1 MLVFLVGLFALS
13 GLFAAD
19 AKIVA
24 TEGGVSSSW
33 SSASWVD
40 SNGNS
45 VQAPI
50 NTGDDAI
57 LNAMDGAI
65 TLTLENDL
73 TITDLFVYGE
83 KGVTIDLNNHT
94 LNVATIFIGSG
105 PGHALITT
113 DEANCLGNL
122 TFTNGSVV
130 SNVMNTTSYGDP
142 AKTPNLTKNVL
153 TIGDGVTSFA
163 VNNCWY
169 VGDYTEAQI
178 TNPGNAQLNITRN
191 IDGAPN
197 FVKVLSDQLTTLR
210 IPENVFY
217 WTGANGTDWTKKQNW
232 TGGNGSYPMSTGDV
246 AVFDNTNDIT
256 ITNIQTDTNATIHLR
271 RSENINNNGTVVF
284 VSNLETTSI
293 FAESGNYRFN
303 AQNFN
308 NINVLSKATVTF
320 CTDWS
325 TVKGKIYNE
334 GSVILEKVITVVGD
348 IVNNGIIDI
357 AATTMRVRKN
367 YSGNGTIKSAG
378 GTFNADVENND
389 TSTYEPVRIKKLELQ
404 DGTNYSIYLQT
415 NGSREIHLLENDT
428 GIGTIQIDNVTLPKG
443 NYEEIKLTN
452 QPQAKLTLSGDIVVN
467 TISGSYTSVYVGE
480 NTLKFNEIGKVD
492 IYVTNGSELIFAGEN
507 GVADFNSLN
516 FYESS
521 SESTAPVTLNGEK
534 KWELSINNNNFPTE
548 IKQLIL
554 SGNIEIKAPW
564 QTPLEIDDLW
574 IKQGAEVSITD
585 NIKLT
590 VDNILTN
597 DGTLLLNTG
606 SLTTTVS
613 NFTNNGKVTQ
623 NGTLT
628 INGDFDSGDDSSSTY
643 ASVTLAPT
651 SDEVPVTVSGYGQI
665 TTLNSGNNLGGK
677 TINFDDNIT
686 ITGTNSNLKGS
697 GNENKLNIDG
707 TGAITV
713 KNANAISAEYLNFL
727 SSSSPIVKENYIKV
741 NNSSAPNGIFPA
753 GWIDDKTYIWTG
765 AVSDYLP
772 EAGNWKEGRVPP
784 DGDNNVSII
793 VTKPTESSNPFVMQ
807 TSNNKQYMI
816 NFIIEENAEAQIPA
830 GAFVE
835 VTGGC
840 TNSGTLTNSGEL
852 TFREILSSSGTITNN
867 NLITIEND
875 FVSTGTI
882 TNKGKLFIK
891 GNAEISGTY
900 LGTNDSLY
908 IINQDEERKTV
919 TINSPITIGTLFI
932 AGNVDLELNAD
943 VTVTKFETNA
953 GDTNFI
959 ARVFEVN
966 IGGTGSLSTTSMDFT
981 RASST
986 DDVIGTYNLNVPVT
1000 CSGEI
1005 KTHSGSVLNIKSNTQ
1020 TNTLVHS
1027 ANNANYQT
1035 FINVKSNA
1043 SLTVNETIDL
1053 AANANSGASLS
1064 VESGATVKAKSIID
1078 TSTFANGE
1086 GQIPLTN
1093 YGTIEVSE
1101 SIDLTT
1107 ISNSGIITATTAF
1120 TATNYLRP
1128 TDSTSDVVNIKE
1140 GTTLSIENGT
1150 ISTLN
1155 VEKTDDETDFA
1166 TISSTGTLT
1175 ISSATYNN
1183 ADIQTSGTGT
1193 IKLAN
1198 TGDSD
1203 TIGNLTIETGEL
1215 TIEDLNVGNLTN
1227 KAKFSSST
1235 VNITGDLTDSG
1246 TSFAGT
1252 INFVGNGE
1260 QTFTPNAST
1269 SITYDDINIG
1279 DGTSTSTTIFA
1290 GKVNAGNISINEKAK
1305 LQTNDFI
1312 EIDAT
1317 SFEVNEGAELILKN
1331 ATVTTSEDSTYR
1343 GLSGTGFTISA
1354 AESKKITIDQDTV
1367 ETEGNQNYFASVKLT
1382 KETTFKSGGTIIFGN
1397 TTTDAFVK
1405 NGDVAPKL
1413 ILQAPTVIYG
1423 NSTIDSIT
1431 TSDSL
1436 SFESDNT
1443 INNLSV
1449 TNAGGKTLTI
1459 NGSISVGTLS
1469 LSGTKTADSEENK
1482 YLKIDGNGSGSFNLT
1497 TPPAQYVGNYLKF
1510 AQPNTPTVSV
1520 NGDNNQKAKIRNSK
1534 DSADGITS
1542 FPSGWEY
1549 DNTFTWTG
1557 ATSNDWNVATNWDQG
1572 EVPNETSDVIIPADK
1587 KVIISGDFTHS
1598 GTITNNGELTFGENA
1613 GPGQTV
1619 TDVYT
1624 FTNNGTITNSGKL
1637 KVNGNLTN
1645 SSSATIANSG
1655 KLEVGLEAGPGGG
1668 AVPPCTFAN
1677 SGTLQNAQNSSN
1689 ETGVIKIKGT
1699 FDNTNGNVTNFGKIT
1714 LNSDFDLTKGFY
1726 TEVGSLSFEGKKD
1739 PNTGDVST
1747 IEFTPIADPTL
1758 IQIEA
1763 KNVQLKIKG
1772 KADINKFVN
1781 DNAIVE
1787 IPTGSNVSIQ
1797 NYSPFIP
1804 TDGPDAGQPREKN
1817 DLIIYEGA
1825 TVDIKNDVTI
1835 TNLTVQTSTDDSD
1848 FAYIITKNLSVTNAT
1863 YNTAD
1868 IKTKG
1873 NITLP
1878 ETTETTNEIRNLEI
1892 ESGNLTIPNLIANKV
1907 SNGGKLSA
1915 SGSVTITTD
1924 LSKNTGTV
1932 ETATLSVGQDISN
1945 NAVITTTTTNVGRN
1959 LTDNGTSFEGTI
1971 NFVGTSAQTFTP
1983 NTNTIYDDI
1992 NIGDGT
1998 SASITTLTKNLKA
2011 GVVTIKNNSTL
2022 QTNGSGITNIE
2033 ITRFDIEDGSH
2044 LILNGAMVTTSDAT
2058 TYRGLSGTEF
2068 TISAGT
2074 NSITIDQET
2083 VQTTAGQVYESPVT
2097 LARNTTFEITGDG
2110 NALVFEKPIT
2120 TNGNYL
2126 TAKTNEGDITFGSE
2140 NSEAFFD
2147 KATVVLQGP
2156 ATIYGENEFASIT
2169 SNDSLTLINNN
2180 TVETLSVTNAGG
2192 KTLTIDGQ
2200 ITVTT
2205 MELSGTNTDNLLQ
2218 IDGSGK
2224 FSFTAEPSGN
2234 VGTYLK
2240 FINKESPMVVI
2251 PDKPNGMNILTDSLD
2266 HAGGTTEF
2274 PSGWKEIIGENTRT
2288 WEGDVSSDW
2297 DEPENWEEG
2306 SIPNEESKVVIH
2318 VVGEGNNYPV
2328 TNETDVIS
2336 VKSLNVD
2343 SGATITLNNTLTA
2356 TDGITNFGTINL
2368 PKDYTLSCAITNNG
2382 KINAENS
2389 VVIPDGVQLTNT
2401 KNIDVKGNLS
2411 IETGATL
2418 ENNKNSNNRI
2428 LVYGDLTIAGSYSG
2442 EGTIYFANHTKPHT
2456 ITNSTD
2462 GTAITSLGIV
2472 GTQINFVCD
2481 SPLTI
2486 GTLTKEEGTIY
2497 LQSGSLS
2504 VGTYSQDSNIPAD
2517 QNNLKLNEGATISFT
2532 NPVAFNSVEIINNE
2546 SSIAEINA
2554 TDFTT
2559 ETLNVYGDFTN
2570 ANSNAINAT
2579 TMTVDMNQADAD
2591 SDVVIGGKFSVGT
2604 FNCKEQGGKSLEV
2617 NGVINM
2623 NEMFISGTKNAE
2635 TDETNYLTL
2644 QGTGSF
2650 AYNDENKTQFVG
2662 SYLKFTSDTPIVSE
2676 GHAEI
2681 TSSEHNGTAFPT
2693 GWILPS
2699 ETTWTGGLF
2708 YGQRWSNE
2716 GNWTKGVPTISTKVK
2731 IPTLTGLIKNY
2742 PSFGDQAG
2750 TLIEMLSLEIAE
2762 GAKITAANN
2771 SSVETFKV
2779 YENFTNDGNIS
2790 NTADGSSPFA
2800 IWVGGNLTNN
2810 STGTINTNS
2819 AIEVHGALSNSGSIS
2834 GSNYSISAYGNVSLL
2849 GGSITGY
2856 SAFYLIN
2863 TNSRFNNTFN
2873 VDSSYTLPSLT
2884 IQEGGFYFD
2893 ITDTLKIENTL
2904 KNDGMLNVQKGTLIV
2919 PTYEG
2924 SGDIYLYKGSNLTI
2938 TNYAGTG
2945 TIYLEEGATLIIK
2958 NGATIPNLDIKI
2970 TSDETDFATI
2980 STNGNI
2986 IISSATYNSGDIKTV
3001 GNFILPSTESTTNEI
3016 GNLLIESGKLTIETL
3031 HAENITTK
3039 ENSTLKVEN
3048 GTITVSE
3055 NLQNNG
3061 STKAKT
3067 LTVKNVENNKDMNVE
3082 TANVSGDFIDN
3093 DSFVV
3098 STINFI
3104 GENNQEFLPSKEEI
3118 VYFEINVTKTSGT
3131 FTATTNPLKVGTLNL
3146 ESPENNFGEVVANSV
3161 ILTNAGNTTFA
3172 GNVICNHTL
3181 TITNATQTTFNE
3193 SVQIQSLTT
3202 TENSGKITF
3211 AKGGT
3216 NSTATEIHS
3225 SGDVTF
3231 GTEGEDSTFIFGAE
3245 DALENFTHN
3254 AGTTFIYGTIKAA
3267 NITLADSE
3275 IKGTITTG
3283 KFVAEDCIFNGE
3295 LNANNVTVKNLNSS
3309 TGSVNINLSGDFTN
3323 NGGTVKINK
3332 LTLLDSSI
3340 LTGNLTIGEFIATQS
3355 LMTNPDDSKTL
3366 TITNKLIVDSMKISG
3381 QKDEIKITI
3390 ANSGEIQYS
3399 TFGSFNVGQYIKFDG
3414 ENPKIT
3420 NGIGLVAKVEYVNA
3434 LPNGWEEINT
3444 EYIWKGN
3451 DSDEWE
3457 TDNNWEF
3464 GEAPLED
3471 EEAVVIIPSE
3481 NITNF
3486 PVLSETTKIK
3496 YIEIKEGAT
3505 LSVNN
3510 NGSLEITEVYKNLGT
3525 LINAGTVQIDFEVN
3539 FANSTIQN
3547 NGTLNLV
3554 GKVDFSQTTYTND
3567 DNNSDKI
3574 YITNDEINS
3583 AIFTTSE
3590 NQKAG
3595 EIYLKGNI
3603 TSVELNGNVS
3613 FKHLE
3618 IENQSTVNTVTISS
3632 SNGGN
3637 LQAGSL
3643 TNKETLICNTNVTIV
3658 GKLINDYVIQIPQGI
3673 SLSANT
3679 YSVSSPFATSDRKVI
3694 LSEGASLTIG
3704 NQESATSTIAKIEFV
3719 KTPETDF
3726 ATISTNG
3733 NLTISSTVYKI
3744 NDESVD
3750 IKTSGNGTIKLP
3762 STESTTNEIGNLL
3775 IESGKLTIETLHA
3788 ANITNNG
3795 TLNATTSVQANNI
3808 ENAGKI
3814 TTPTVKANAELSN
3827 AENATITATNG
3838 SVTVGANL
3846 TNDGILNATTSVEAT
3861 NITNAGE
3868 ITTPT
3873 VKVNADL
3880 TNAENATIT
3889 ATNGSITVGTNL
3901 TNDGEITSDTVL
3913 ATGDLSNDGT
3923 LNATT
3928 SVEATNI
3935 TNSGSMNV
3943 ATTNVGGNLIDNGTW
3958 SESGII
3964 NFVGTNDQSFD
3975 SNPATKYAKI
3985 NVENS
3990 GGILTIND
3998 VLNVTNLQ
4006 IYSNV
4011 IFEDT
4016 ATIENLS
4023 IDMSSSEDENF
4034 VKFAG
4039 EKTYTIT
4046 TLIGAKGNQNC
4057 KLKLASTNDK
4067 LWNVYF
4073 ENKPEIES
4081 FEYVEVSKS
4090 QSVDENGSVKEL
4102 NYIEAEENLLSDEE
4116 CTTIGWFNFNSYY
4129 WTGNQSTEWAEVKNW
4144 ARRPDGNGMFAV
4156 APSKNSSTLKVYI
4169 LQTAVNSLI
4178 ENDGLITINLLD
4190 NPEGKT
4196 VELNKGA
4203 EIQTIKNAGQIA
4215 TQESVNVTTF
4225 ENTGTIFVNA
4235 GILTIENYVPTSD
4248 KINIKE
4254 AATLKITKA
4263 EETTISDLTF
4273 EKTDSSTED
4282 FASLLGNI
4290 SVTSATYSEADI
4302 QTEGTIKLPSTES
4315 TTNEIG
4321 NLLIGS
4327 GNLTI
4332 EILHGANLT
4341 NEGTLST
4348 KTVTVT
4354 QNITNAGEIT
4364 SDTVLATGD
4373 LTNNG
4378 TLNAT
4383 TSVEANNIVNA
4394 GEITTPT
4401 VKANGELTNAE
4412 NATITATNG
4421 SITVGTNLTNDG
4433 VLSTKTVTVTE
4444 NITNNGN
4451 LNATTS
4457 VEANNIV
4464 NAGEI
4469 TTLTLIANGEL
4480 TNAENAT
4487 IIATNG
4493 SVTVGTNLTN
4503 DGTLSTKTVTVTQ
4516 NITNAGELT
4525 SDTVLAT
4532 GDLTNNGN
4540 LNAATSVEA
4549 NNIVNSG
4556 EITSDTVLAN
4566 NDLENN
4572 GTLNATTSVE
4582 ANNIINTG
4590 EITTPTVKANAEL
4603 SNAENATITAT
4614 NGSVTVGT
4622 NLTNDGTLSTKTI
4635 IVTQNI
4641 TNSGSMNVA
4650 TTNVGGNLIDNGTW
4664 AESGIINFVGTNDQ
4678 SFDSNPITTYALIN
4692 VEKSSGILTLAN
4704 DLNAKD
4710 FVLKGG
4716 DLFINKTLTTQR
4728 DVILLGKK
4736 YSIKDSVTNVDLF
4749 DYKGEVEF
4757 EILDTTLLG
4766 TKVQLADDASI
4777 FVGKNFYANGID
4789 ISGGKI
4795 FIQKPI
4801 NFAPFAQSF
4810 NGEILNNK
4818 AICSCADC
4826 ETEPNQTHAK
4836 IMAVGCVDKGENSGW
4851 DFDDATILKAQ
4862 TVRDDVIKVFV
4873 NQPLA
4878 KISDEN
4884 LSEFKFLIDDEL
4896 NGSFQGIYSN
4906 VDCTQVFEDEIGTF
4920 DQTENSYYFFLKATS
4935 KWNTD
4940 ASGSFVGNVL
4950 STASDNLHYN
4960 SIPVI
4965 DIPRYTQEKGVIVKN
4980 KWGKPF
4986 ANLSSRFFNGSSFVN
5001 VSDNCGPV
5009 LIEVKTGQEVHNLYD
5024 EAIGQSSQPS
5034 YDAHNFIEFEY
5045 SEPII
5050 FKGNAYSSLDENI
5063 FVTSEFGQTDNSG
5076 GTLKINGLALFQ
5088 KGKLITQSKDSTI
5101 ADNQVNAFYRKDEYS
5116 FRFSVAGLTNG
5127 TIEYNSNEYKNWI
5140 GYIEEAEIPSGT
5152 VTLEFDSEGKNP
5164 FIQDLQLNHQEEW
5177 TSAPKLVVDSSFA
5190 GDFGTWDLSSPNFAF
5205 HVSEDKKID
5214 WYEFVGNGDG
5224 FIKNIEFHLFDNDL
5238 ENNPSVYD
5246 GAVWQTREG
5255 WLNQAGVLKIPESY
5269 AADIFGGSRPF
5280 ISDEQN
5286 RTAGGIRLSSVYN
5299 TFENFEYSYGQIEPK
5314 SFVSF
5319 DTNVSAA
5326 LFQSSSHD
5334 QTRISNGADGL
5345 YFALGITEI
5354 GLPLKTTFSVS
5365 YKSTD
5370 TLVVTDLAG
5379 NKLKDAAKISS
5390 YDVTPPAFTISV
5402 TPHNSDEI
5410 YMLFSEQIN
5419 FADFEVKLSDNSSKT
5434 YNLVE
5439 SISNVFEF
5447 GHIVDGHWQTI
5458 QDLKVESIKERKVFD
5473 AHTEIVLKLNKKLNF
5488 EQIQQI
5494 YIRVA
5499 KGLDNTVD
5507 VVTGSHNANVTLI
5520 QDDKGNYMMQ
5530 YMAHPISDFAVDVLN
5545 LNYAYNSDIVNPSAS
5560 ENLDTTKEQK
5570 SRVVHDWSRTQ
5581 ANFGTLLLNHDITF
5595 NGTILAESIA
5605 DTQMIFSSS
5614 PEKESVA
5621 SFYNEWTKKDSRI
5634 WLAEIPGFE
5643 SLKFDSWSKE
5653 NNSSVQFVPSEK
5665 QDDSITFD
5673 ILKEQIPDVTSL
5685 SFLFALKDANSEYLT
5700 VNHYPAYNYSTKM
5713 YDLGQ
5718 KFPLFALR
5726 LDNKEDI
5733 KSFDLWS
5740 LKLDSI
5746 SLQRGGVT
5754 ILNNV
5759 INPLLGDKA
5768 ILKLDLAQ
5776 KARVNILV
5784 MTLDGNIVKYLN
5796 RGSLDSGEYQ
5806 FTWDGTN
5813 NSSKPVARGM
5823 YFIRVFGNGIDETRK
5838 VLVVK

>member
-1 MLVFLVGLFALS
+1 MKLNNRLFWKKSRFLTKYFSCFGAKKLVLVLLLGIYAL
-13 GLFAAD
+13 GGIFAAEYVWTGGQNGTGSAWND
-19 AKIVA
+19 TGNWSGGGYPSADGDIAVFNN
-24 TEGGVSSSW
+24 TE
-33 SSASWVD
+33 
-40 SNGNS
+40 
-45 VQAPI
+45 
-50 NTGDDAI
+50 T
-57 LNAMDGAI
+57 
-65 TLTLENDL
+65 
-73 TITDLFVYGE
+73 
-83 KGVTIDLNNHT
+83 
-94 LNVATIFIGSG
+94 
-105 PGHALITT
+105 
-113 DEANCLGNL
+113 
-122 TFTNGSVV
+122 
-130 SNVMNTTSYGDP
+130 
-142 AKTPNLTKNVL
+142 
-153 TIGDGVTSFA
+153 
-163 VNNCWY
+163 
-169 VGDYTEAQI
+169 
-178 TNPGNAQLNITRN
+178 LNITNFPN
-191 IDGAPN
+191 ITDEIKIYIKGGEGEVTFGN
-197 FVKVLSDQLTTLR
+197 INVTTNVSLFIQSGVVRLKSGSFLSLNVSEQASVYLGGNWETLR
-210 IPENVFY
+210 
-217 WTGANGTDWTKKQNW
+217 GKLQ
-232 TGGNGSYPMSTGDV
+232 
-246 AVFDNTNDIT
+246 
-256 ITNIQTDTNATIHLR
+256 
-271 RSENINNNGTVVF
+271 NNGTVNI
-284 VSNLETTSI
+284 SE
-293 FAESGNYRFN
+293 
-303 AQNFN
+303 QNVT
-308 NINVLSKATVTF
+308 VL
-320 CTDWS
+320 
-325 TVKGKIYNE
+325 
-334 GSVILEKVITVVGD
+334 GD
-348 IVNNGIIDI
+348 IENNGVIDLG
-357 AATTMRVRKN
+357 ANTLSFRKN
-367 YSGNGTIKSAG
+367 YSGEGTIKSSG
-378 GTFNADVENND
+378 GVFHADVENNVQVNYD
-389 TSTYEPVRIKKLELQ
+389 PIKISKLILGE
-404 DGTNYSIYLQT
+404 GSNYSIYLQT
-415 NGSREIHLLENDT
+415 KENREIHVLEKGSPSNNEK
-428 GIGTIQIDNVTLPKG
+428 IQIDNVTLPG
-443 NYEEIKLTN
+443 GIYNEIALTN
-452 QPQAKLTLSGDIVVN
+452 QNTAKLFFSGDA
-467 TISGSYTSVYVGE
+467 TISGSINGNGKNVYVGE
-480 NTLKFNEIGKVD
+480 NTLKFNSFNNLNV
-492 IYVTNGSELIFAGEN
+492 YVTNGSTLEYIGSNEDIVFSTLNYYEN
-507 GVADFNSLN
+507 GETVSPISIKSLN
-516 FYESS
+516 NKKIIVNNFNGNFSDLILQGSIQLGSNHITLNVNNFVVE
-521 SESTAPVTLNGEK
+521 ENSTVTIPDTVTLKVKENLKNNGTLLFDTRQSYITQEINNFINNGIVTQTGGT
-534 KWELSINNNNFPTE
+534 LSINGNFN
-548 IKQLIL
+548 
-554 SGNIEIKAPW
+554 SGN
-564 QTPLEIDDLW
+564 
-574 IKQGAEVSITD
+574 
-585 NIKLT
+585 
-590 VDNILTN
+590 
-597 DGTLLLNTG
+597 
-606 SLTTTVS
+606 
-613 NFTNNGKVTQ
+613 
-623 NGTLT
+623 
-628 INGDFDSGDDSSSTY
+628 SSSTY

-651 SDEVPVTVSGYGQI
+651 GDEVTVSGSGQI

-677 TINFDDNIT
+677 TINFYDNIT
-686 ITGTNSNLKGS
+686 ITGQNSNFKGS

-713 KNANAISAEYLNFL
+713 KNENAISTQYLNFL

-741 NNSSAPNGIFPA
+741 ANSTAPNGIFPA

-765 AVSDYLP
+765 AISDYLP
-772 EAGNWKEGRVPP
+772 EAGNWEEGRVPP
-784 DGDNNVSII
+784 DGDDNVSII
-793 VTKPTESSNPFVMQ
+793 VTKPTESSKPFVMQ
-807 TSNNKQYMI
+807 TSDKKQYMI

-840 TNSGTLTNSGEL
+840 TNSGTLTNNGEL
-852 TFREILSSSGTITNN
+852 TFKEILSSSGTITN
-867 NLITIEND
+867 
-875 FVSTGTI
+875 
-882 TNKGKLFIK
+882 KGSLFIK
-891 GNAEISGTY
+891 GNAEISGDY
-900 LGTNDSLY
+900 SGTNDSLY
-908 IINQDEERKTV
+908 IINQDEEHKTV
-919 TINSPITIGTLFI
+919 TIDKPISIETLFI
-932 AGNVDLELNAD
+932 AGNIDLVLNDNVSVASF
-943 VTVTKFETNA
+943 KTNA
-953 GDTNFI
+953 GTENF
-959 ARVFEVN
+959 VGHNFEVN
-966 IGGTGSLSTTSMDFT
+966 LKGTGSLTVGSMDFT

-986 DDVIGTYNLNVPVT
+986 DGVIGTYNINVPIT
-1000 CSGEI
+1000 CSEKMVI
-1005 KTHSGSVLNIKSNTQ
+1005 HSGSQVFVNKESSIEEIEYQ
-1020 TNTLVHS
+1020 GTNSPKPYLEI
-1027 ANNANYQT
+1027 NANVSSST
-1035 FINVKSNA
+1035 ITTTGMGTVVTENGILNVETLNSLDGNAPFINKGSMNA
-1043 SLTVNETIDL
+1043 TSMQITTLT
-1053 AANANSGASLS
+1053 NSG
-1064 VESGATVKAKSIID
+1064 
-1078 TSTFANGE
+1078 
-1086 GQIPLTN
+1086 
-1093 YGTIEVSE
+1093 
-1101 SIDLTT
+1101 T
-1107 ISNSGIITATTAF
+1107 ISVSDAF
-1120 TATNYLRP
+1120 TATEYLRP
-1128 TDSTSDVVNIKE
+1128 TDSTSDIVNIKE
-1140 GTTLSIENGT
+1140 GTSLTITNDAT

-1155 VEKTDDETDFA
+1155 VEKTNDNPDDFA

-1175 ISSATYNN
+1175 ISSATYND

-1203 TIGNLTIETGEL
+1203 SIGNLTIESGEL
-1215 TIEDLNVGNLTN
+1215 TIENLNVENLTN

-1235 VNITGDLTDSG
+1235 VNITGDLTDNG

-1260 QTFTPNAST
+1260 QTFTPNTST
-1269 SITYDDINIG
+1269 TYGDINIG
-1279 DGTSTSTTIFA
+1279 DGTSASTKIFA
-1290 GKVNAGNISINEKAK
+1290 GNVTAGNISINEKAK
-1305 LQTNDFI
+1305 LQTNDRI
-1312 EIDAT
+1312 EINAT
-1317 SFEVNEGAELILKN
+1317 SFEVNEGAELILNN

-1343 GLSGTGFTISA
+1343 GIRGSGFTISA
-1354 AESKKITIDQDTV
+1354 AESKIITIDQEIV
-1367 ETEGNQNYFASVKLT
+1367 ETSGNQNYFASVKLT
-1382 KETTFKSGGTIIFGN
+1382 SETTFKSGGTIIFGN
-1397 TTTDAFVK
+1397 ASIDAFVES
-1405 NGDVAPKL
+1405 PKI
-1413 ILQAPTVIYG
+1413 ILEAPTVIYG

-1431 TSDSL
+1431 TSESL
-1436 SFESDNT
+1436 SFESDNK

-1449 TNAGGKTLTI
+1449 ENAGGKTLTI
-1459 NGSISVGTLS
+1459 KGKITVDSMT
-1469 LSGTKTADSEENK
+1469 LSGTSSESL
-1482 YLKIDGNGSGSFNLT
+1482 LKIDGRGSFDLT
-1497 TPPAQYVGNYLKF
+1497 AAPSGIVGNYLKF
-1510 AQPNTPTVSV
+1510 V
-1520 NGDNNQKAKIRNSK
+1520 NEDSPIVTTNEAKIRNSK
-1534 DSADGITS
+1534 NSDDGITS
-1542 FPSGWEY
+1542 FPTGWEY
-1549 DNTFTWTG
+1549 DNTFTWIG
-1557 ATSNDWNVATNWDQG
+1557 ATSNDWNEATNWDQG
-1572 EVPNETSDVIIPADK
+1572 EVPNETSDVIIPADS
-1587 KVIISGDFTHS
+1587 KVTISGDFTHS
-1598 GTITNNGELTFGENA
+1598 GKITNNGELTFGENA
-1613 GPGQTV
+1613 GPGQPV
-1619 TDVYT
+1619 TNVYT
-1624 FTNNGTITNSGKL
+1624 FTNNGTITNYGKL

-1645 SSSATIANSG
+1645 NSGARIANSG
-1655 KLEVGLEAGPGGG
+1655 KLEVGLEAGPNGET
-1668 AVPPCTFAN
+1668 VPTCTFTN
-1677 SGTLQNAQNSSN
+1677 SGSLINAKNTSN
-1689 ETGVIKIKGT
+1689 DNGIIKIKGT
-1699 FDNTNGNVTNFGKIT
+1699 FDNTNGSVTNNGKIT
-1714 LNSDFDLTKGFY
+1714 LNSDFDLTKGTY
-1726 TEVGSLSFEGKKD
+1726 GEVGTLSFEGKKD

-1747 IEFTPIADPTL
+1747 IEFTPKADTTL
-1758 IQIEA
+1758 MQIEA
-1763 KNVQLKIKG
+1763 KNVQLKING
-1772 KADINKFVN
+1772 NSDIYKFVN
-1781 DNAIVE
+1781 DNAILE
-1787 IPTGSNVSIQ
+1787 IPTGSKVSIQ
-1797 NYSPFIP
+1797 NYSQFIP

-1835 TNLTVQTSTDDSD
+1835 TNLTVQTSTADSD
-1848 FAYIITKNLSVTNAT
+1848 FAYIVTKNLSVTNAT

-1878 ETTETTNEIRNLEI
+1878 STESTTNKIGNLEI

-1907 SNGGKLSA
+1907 SNGGRLSA
-1915 SGSVTITTD
+1915 SGSITITTD
-1924 LSKNTGTV
+1924 LSNTGTV

-1959 LTDNGTSFEGTI
+1959 LTDNGTSFAGTI
-1971 NFVGTSAQTFTP
+1971 NFVGTGDQTFTP
-1983 NTNTIYDDI
+1983 NPNTTYGDI
-1992 NIGDGT
+1992 NIQGDGT
-1998 SASITTLTKNLKA
+1998 SASTTTLTNNLKA
-2011 GVVTIKNNSTL
+2011 GIVTIKNNSTL
-2022 QTNGSGITNIE
+2022 QTNVSGIANIE
-2033 ITRFDIEDGSH
+2033 ITRFDIEEGSQ

-2058 TYRGLSGTEF
+2058 TYRGLSGTF
-2068 TISAGT
+2068 FFISSGT

-2097 LARNTTFEITGDG
+2097 LTKDTTFEITGNG

-2120 TNGNYL
+2120 TNGNSL
-2126 TAKTNEGDITFGSE
+2126 TAKTNEGNITFGSE
-2140 NSEAFFD
+2140 NSKAFSD

-2156 ATIYGENEFASIT
+2156 ATIYGGNEFASIA
-2169 SNDSLTLINNN
+2169 SNDSLTFKNNN

-2205 MELSGTNTDNLLQ
+2205 MELSGTDTDKLK

-2224 FSFTAEPSGN
+2224 FSFTAEPNVN

-2266 HAGGTTEF
+2266 HADGTTEF
-2274 PSGWKEIIGENTRT
+2274 PSGWQEIIGENTRT

-2297 DEPENWEEG
+2297 DKPENWEEG
-2306 SIPNEESKVVIH
+2306 SIPNEESKVVIP
-2318 VVGEGNNYPV
+2318 VVEEGNNYPV

-2336 VKSLNVD
+2336 VKSLNVE
-2343 SGATITLNNTLTA
+2343 SSAEITLNNTLTA
-2356 TDGITNFGTINL
+2356 TDGITNFGTIKL
-2368 PKDYTLSCAITNNG
+2368 PNDYTLSCAITNNG
-2382 KINAENS
+2382 NINAENS
-2389 VVIPDGVQLTNT
+2389 VVIPDGAQVTNN
-2401 KNIDVKGNLS
+2401 KNIVVKGNLS
-2411 IETGATL
+2411 IETGAIL
-2418 ENNKNSNNRI
+2418 ENINNSNNII

-2442 EGTIYFANHTKPHT
+2442 DGTIYFANHTKEHT
-2456 ITNSTD
+2456 ITNSAN

-2504 VGTYSQDSNIPAD
+2504 VETYSQKPDIQAEENI
-2517 QNNLKLNEGATISFT
+2517 LKLNEGATISFT
-2532 NPVAFNSVEIINNE
+2532 NRVAFNSVEIINNDE
-2546 SSIAEINA
+2546 SSVANINA

-2579 TMTVDMNQADAD
+2579 TMTVDMNQTDAD
-2591 SDVVIGGKFSVGT
+2591 SNVVIGGNFSVGT

-2623 NEMFISGTKNAE
+2623 NDMFISGTKNAE

-2650 AYNDENKTQFVG
+2650 AYNDANKTQFVG

-2699 ETTWTGGLF
+2699 EYTWTGEGTNLLLTRIERHKWTNKNNWNPKSVPGSESDVIIQNVGEYSPRF
-2708 YGQRWSNE
+2708 AGGAPEKVQMNSLTIQQGGRIDNDEADDSN
-2716 GNWTKGVPTISTKVK
+2716 VK
-2731 IPTLTGLIKNY
+2731 
-2742 PSFGDQAG
+2742 Q
-2750 TLIEMLSLEIAE
+2750 IEIR
-2762 GAKITAANN
+2762 GI
-2771 SSVETFKV
+2771 
-2779 YENFTNDGNIS
+2779 FTNFGIID
-2790 NTADGSSPFA
+2790 NTVDTTDPFA
-2800 IWVGGNLTNN
+2800 IWVGGDLTNN

-2819 AIEVHGALSNSGSIS
+2819 AIEVHGKFENNGAIS

-2849 GGSITGY
+2849 GGTITGY
-2856 SAFYLIN
+2856 SAFNLIN
-2863 TNSRFNNTFN
+2863 TNSRFSNTFN

-2884 IQEGGFYFD
+2884 IQQGGFDFN
-2893 ITDTLKIENTL
+2893 ITDTLTIENTL
-2904 KNDGMLNVQKGTLIV
+2904 ANNGMLNVRKGTLIV

-2924 SGDIYLYKGSNLTI
+2924 TGTICVYDGTNTTITDFNGTGDIYLFKGSNLTI

-2945 TIYLEEGATLIIK
+2945 SIYLEEGAILTIE
-2958 NGATIPNLDIKI
+2958 NGATIPNLVIQ
-2970 TSDETDFATI
+2970 TTTDETDFATI
-2980 STNGNI
+2980 STNGNMT
-2986 IISSATYNSGDIKTV
+2986 ISSATYNRGDIKTN
-3001 GNFILPSTESTTNEI
+3001 GNFILPSTELTTNEI
-3016 GNLLIESGKLTIETL
+3016 GNLVIESGELTIETL

-3048 GTITVSE
+3048 EITVSE

-3067 LTVKNVENNKDMNVE
+3067 LTVKNVENNKEMNVE
-3082 TANVSGDFIDN
+3082 TANVSGNFIDN
-3093 DSFVV
+3093 DFCVV

-3118 VYFEINVTKTSGT
+3118 VYYEINVTKTSGT
-3131 FTATTNPLKVGTLNL
+3131 FTATTNPLKVGILNL
-3146 ESPENNFGEVVANSV
+3146 ESPENNFAQVMAKSV
-3161 ILTNAGNTTFA
+3161 NLTNAGNKTFA
-3172 GNVICNHTL
+3172 GNVTCNQTL

-3193 SVQIQSLTT
+3193 SVQIPSLTT

-3216 NSTATEIHS
+3216 ISTATEILS
-3225 SGDVTF
+3225 SGDVIF
-3231 GTEGEDSTFIFGAE
+3231 GTLGEDSTFIFGAE
-3245 DALENFTHN
+3245 GALVDFTHT
-3254 AGTTFIYGTIKAA
+3254 AGETFIYGTIKAA
-3267 NITLADSE
+3267 NITLAYSE
-3275 IKGTITTG
+3275 INGNITTG
-3283 KFVAEDCIFNGE
+3283 DFVADDCIFNGE
-3295 LNANNVTVKNLNSS
+3295 LNANNVTVTNLNSS

-3355 LMTNPDDSKTL
+3355 LMTNPDEAKTL
-3366 TITNKLIVDSMKISG
+3366 TITDKLIVDSMKISG
-3381 QKDEIKITI
+3381 QKDENKITI

-3399 TFGSFNVGQYIKFDG
+3399 TYVRSNVGQYIKFIG

-3434 LPNGWEEINT
+3434 LPDGWEEINT

-3451 DSDEWE
+3451 ISDKWE

-3471 EEAVVIIPSE
+3471 EDAVVIIPSE

-3496 YIEIKEGAT
+3496 SLEIKEGAT
-3505 LSVNN
+3505 LFVNN
-3510 NGSLEITEVYKNLGT
+3510 NGSLQITETYTNLGT
-3525 LINAGTVQIDFEVN
+3525 LINAGTVQIDFEAN

-3547 NGTLNLV
+3547 SGTLNLV
-3554 GKVDFSQTTYTND
+3554 GNVDFSETTYTND

-3574 YITNDEINS
+3574 YITNDDEINS
-3583 AIFTTSE
+3583 AIFKTRE

-3618 IENQSTVNTVTISS
+3618 IENQSAVNTVTLSS
-3632 SNGGN
+3632 SNDGN

-3643 TNKETLICNTNVTIV
+3643 TNKENLICNTNVTIF
-3658 GKLINDYVIQIPQGI
+3658 GNLINDYVIQIPQGI

-3679 YSVSSPFATSDRKVI
+3679 YSVSSSFATSDRKVI
-3694 LSEGASLTIG
+3694 LSEGATLTIG
-3704 NQESATSTIAKIEFV
+3704 NEESATSTIAKIEFV
-3719 KTPETDF
+3719 KTESVDDF

-3733 NLTISSTVYKI
+3733 NLTISGTVYKI
-3744 NDESVD
+3744 NDEYVD

-3762 STESTTNEIGNLL
+3762 GTESTTNEIGNLL

-3795 TLNATTSVQANNI
+3795 TLNAATSVEANDIVNSG
-3808 ENAGKI
+3808 EI
-3814 TTPTVKANAELSN
+3814 TTPTVKANAE
-3827 AENATITATNG
+3827 
-3838 SVTVGANL
+3838 
-3846 TNDGILNATTSVEAT
+3846 
-3861 NITNAGE
+3861 
-3868 ITTPT
+3868 
-3873 VKVNADL
+3873 L

-3901 TNDGEITSDTVL
+3901 TNDGTLNATTSVEAKNIVNSGEITTPTVKATAELSNAENATIMATNGSVTVGSNLTNAGEITSDTVL
-3913 ATGDLSNDGT
+3913 ATGDLTNNGN

-3928 SVEATNI
+3928 SVEAKNIVNSGEITTPTVKATAELSNAENATITAINGSVTVGTNLTNDGTLSTKTITVTQNI
-3935 TNSGSMNV
+3935 TNAGEITSDTVLATGDLTNDGSMNV

-3958 SESGII
+3958 AESGII
-3964 NFVGTNDQSFD
+3964 NFAGTNEQIFD
-3975 SNPATKYAKI
+3975 SNPATKYALI
-3985 NVENS
+3985 NVEKSS
-3990 GGILTIND
+3990 GSLTIND

-4006 IYSNV
+4006 INSNV

-4046 TLIGAKGNQNC
+4046 TLVGAKGNSNS

-4073 ENKPEIES
+4073 ENIPENSEENS
-4081 FEYVEVSKS
+4081 VFEYVEVSKS

-4144 ARRPDGNGMFAV
+4144 ARSPNGNGMFAV
-4156 APSKNSSTLKVYI
+4156 APSKNSSTLEVYV
-4169 LQTAVNSLI
+4169 LQTALNSLI
-4178 ENDGLITINLLD
+4178 ENDELITINFLE

-4215 TQESVNVTTF
+4215 TRESVNVTTF
-4225 ENTGTIFVNA
+4225 ENTGTIFVNG

-4273 EKTDSSTED
+4273 EKTDSSIED
-4282 FASLLGNI
+4282 FATLEGNL
-4290 SVTSATYSEADI
+4290 SVENATYNSADI
-4302 QTEGTIKLPSTES
+4302 QTKGTIKLPSTES

-4321 NLLIGS
+4321 NLLIES
-4327 GNLTI
+4327 GELTI
-4332 EILHGANLT
+4332 EILHAANLT
-4341 NEGTLST
+4341 N
-4348 KTVTVT
+4348 
-4354 QNITNAGEIT
+4354 
-4364 SDTVLATGD
+4364 
-4373 LTNNG
+4373 NG
-4378 TLNAT
+4378 KLNAT
-4383 TSVEANNIVNA
+4383 TSVQAN
-4394 GEITTPT
+4394 
-4401 VKANGELTNAE
+4401 
-4412 NATITATNG
+4412 
-4421 SITVGTNLTNDG
+4421 
-4433 VLSTKTVTVTE
+4433 
-4444 NITNNGN
+4444 
-4451 LNATTS
+4451 
-4457 VEANNIV
+4457 
-4464 NAGEI
+4464 
-4469 TTLTLIANGEL
+4469 
-4480 TNAENAT
+4480 
-4487 IIATNG
+4487 
-4493 SVTVGTNLTN
+4493 
-4503 DGTLSTKTVTVTQ
+4503 
-4516 NITNAGELT
+4516 NITNA
-4525 SDTVLAT
+4525 
-4532 GDLTNNGN
+4532 
-4540 LNAATSVEA
+4540 
-4549 NNIVNSG
+4549 
-4556 EITSDTVLAN
+4556 
-4566 NDLENN
+4566 
-4572 GTLNATTSVE
+4572 
-4582 ANNIINTG
+4582 G

-4603 SNAENATITAT
+4603 TNAENATITAT

-4641 TNSGSMNVA
+4641 TNAGEITSDTVLATGDLSNDGNLNATTSVEATNIVNTGEITSDTVLANNDLENNGNLNATTSVEATNIVNSGEITTPTVKANAELTNAENATIIATNGSITVGANLTNDGTLSTKTITVTNNITNDGSMDVA
-4650 TTNVGGNLIDNGTW
+4650 TTNVGGNLTDNGTW

-4736 YSIKDSVTNVDLF
+4736 YSVKDSVTNVDLF

-4757 EILDTTLLG
+4757 EILDATLLG
-4766 TKVQLADDASI
+4766 TKVLLADDASI

-4810 NGEILNNK
+4810 NGEISNNK

-4896 NGSFQGIYSN
+4896 NGSFQGIYSD

-4940 ASGSFVGNVL
+4940 ASGSFAGNAL

-4986 ANLSSRFFNGSSFVN
+4986 TNLSSRFFNGSSFVN

-5009 LIEVKTGQEVHNLYD
+5009 LVEVKTGQEVHNLYD

-5063 FVTSEFGQTDNSG
+5063 FVTSEFGQTNNSSE
-5076 GTLKINGLALFQ
+5076 TLKINGLASFQ
-5088 KGKLITQSKDSTI
+5088 NGKLITKSKDSTI

-5116 FRFSVAGLTNG
+5116 FRFSVAGLTKG

-5140 GYIEEAEIPSGT
+5140 GYIEEAEIPSGN

-5177 TSAPKLVVDSSFA
+5177 TSAPKLVVDSSFV
-5190 GDFGTWDLSSPNFAF
+5190 GDFGAWDLSSPNFAF
-5205 HVSEDKKID
+5205 HVSEDKQID

-5246 GAVWQTREG
+5246 GAFWQTREG

-5269 AADIFGGSRPF
+5269 ATDIFGGSRPF
-5280 ISDEQN
+5280 ITDEQN
-5286 RTAGGIRLSSVYN
+5286 RTTGGIRLSSVYN
-5299 TFENFEYSYGQIEPK
+5299 TFENFEYSYGQNASK

-5379 NKLKDAAKISS
+5379 NKLKDAEKISS

-5439 SISNVFEF
+5439 NISNVFEF

-5473 AHTEIVLKLNKKLNF
+5473 AHTEIVLKLNQKLNF

-5653 NNSSVQFVPSEK
+5653 NNSSVQLVQAEK
-5665 QDDSITFD
+5665 QNDSITFE

-5726 LDNKEDI
+5726 LDNKEDV

-5813 NSSKPVARGM
+5813 NSGKPVARGM
-5823 YFIRVFGNGIDETRK
+5823 YFIRVFGNNIDETRK

>member
-1 MLVFLVGLFALS
+1 MLVFFVGLFALS

-24 TEGGVSSSW
+24 TDVGVSSSW

-50 NTGDDAI
+50 NNGDYAI
-57 LNAMDGAI
+57 LNAMNGAI

-94 LNVATIFIGSG
+94 LTVSTIFIGSG
-105 PGHALITT
+105 PGHDLITT

-122 TFTNGSVV
+122 TFKNGSVV
-130 SNVMNTTSYGDP
+130 TNIMNTTSYGDP
-142 AKTPNLTKNVL
+142 AKTPNLTEEQRKNVL
-153 TIGDGVTSFA
+153 TIGEGVTSFS

-197 FVKVLSDQLTTLR
+197 FVKVLSDQLTTLG
-210 IPENVFY
+210 IQENVFY
-217 WTGANGTDWTKKQNW
+217 WTDSTNDNSWNKSGNW
-232 TGGNGSYPMSTGDV
+232 KDKEGNAVSRYPSEMGDI
-246 AVFDNTNDIT
+246 AVFENTSDIT
-256 ITNIQTDTNATIHLR
+256 ITSFTAEENSTIYLR
-271 RSENINNNGTVVF
+271 SA
-284 VSNLETTSI
+284 STST
-293 FAESGNYRFN
+293 G
-303 AQNFN
+303 
-308 NINVLSKATVTF
+308 TVTF
-320 CTDWS
+320 QNMNDMGSRNLFTES
-325 TVKGKIYNE
+325 GKYVLNSQTYSSVSVSNGAVVTFTGGNEWVTFNRDLKNE
-334 GSVILEKVITVVGD
+334 GTVNIETPNVTVNGN
-348 IVNNGIIDI
+348 VNNSGTINLN
-357 AATTMRVRKN
+357 TNNFKMTKN
-367 YSGNGTIKSAG
+367 YYGNGTIKSAG
-378 GTFNADVENND
+378 GTFHADVENND

-415 NGSREIHLLENDT
+415 QTNREIHLLENDT
-428 GIGTIQIDNVTLPKG
+428 GIGTIQIDNVTLPAG
-443 NYEEIKLTN
+443 NYEEIQLAN
-452 QPQAKLTLSGDIVVN
+452 QTQAKLTLSGDVTVN
-467 TISGSYTSVYVGE
+467 TISGEHKNIYVGK
-480 NTLKFNEIGKVD
+480 NTLSFSDIGNLS
-492 IYVTNGSELIFAGEN
+492 IYVTNGSTLNYIGEN
-507 GVADFNSLN
+507 KSTTFNSLN
-516 FYESS
+516 FDESS
-521 SESTAPVTLNGEK
+521 SGDVDFPITLRGAKN
-534 KWELSINNNNFPTE
+534 WELTINDFPE
-548 IKQLIL
+548 EFKYLIL

-564 QTPLEIDDLW
+564 EKAVTVNKLTIA
-574 IKQGAEVSITD
+574 AEANISISN
-585 NIKLT
+585 NIKLI
-590 VDNILTN
+590 VGNELINNGSLT
-597 DGTLLLNTG
+597 LNTG
-606 SLTTTVS
+606 EVTTVS

-628 INGDFDSGDDSSSTY
+628 INGDFASGNDESTY

-651 SDEVPVTVSGYGQI
+651 GDAVTVSGFGKI

-677 TINFDDNIT
+677 TINFNDNIT
-686 ITGTNSNLKGS
+686 ITGQNSNLKGS
-697 GNENKLNIDG
+697 GNENKLNIGG

-713 KNANAISAEYLNFL
+713 NNENAISTQYLNFL
-727 SSSSPIVKENYIKV
+727 SSSSPIVKGNYINVK
-741 NNSSAPNGIFPA
+741 NSSAPNGIFPA

-765 AVSDYLP
+765 NTSEDLS
-772 EAGNWKEGRVPP
+772 ENSNWKGGSHPLS
-784 DGDNNVSII
+784 GDNSVSII
-793 VTKPTESSNPFVMQ
+793 VTKPTESSKPFILE
-807 TSNNKQYMI
+807 TSENRQSKV
-816 NFIIEENAEAQIPA
+816 NFIIEENAEAILPA
-830 GAFVE
+830 SSDGKSAILD

-852 TFREILSSSGTITNN
+852 TFKEILSSSGTITNN

-882 TNKGKLFIK
+882 INNGKLFIK
-891 GNAEISGTY
+891 GTAKISGTY
-900 LGTNDSLY
+900 SGTNDSLY

-919 TINSPITIGTLFI
+919 TINSQITIGTLYV
-932 AGNVDLELNAD
+932 AGNVDLELNGAVS
-943 VTVTKFETNA
+943 VTNFLTNA

-959 ARVFEVN
+959 AHDFTVN
-966 IGGTGSLSTTSMDFT
+966 IDGSGSLSATSMDFT

-986 DDVIGTYNLNVPVT
+986 DGVIGTYNLNVPVT
-1000 CSGEI
+1000 CSREI

-1107 ISNSGIITATTAF
+1107 ISNFGTITTPTINTSSITNSGTISVETAF

-1128 TDSTSDVVNIKE
+1128 TDSTSDVVNIEE

-1155 VEKTDDETDFA
+1155 VEKTNDNPDDFA

-1203 TIGNLTIETGEL
+1203 TIGKLTIESGEL
-1215 TIEDLNVGNLTN
+1215 TIENLNVGNLTN
-1227 KAKFSSST
+1227 KANFSSST
-1235 VNITGDLTDSG
+1235 VNITGDLTDNG

-1252 INFVGNGE
+1252 INFVG
-1260 QTFTPNAST
+1260 
-1269 SITYDDINIG
+1269 
-1279 DGTSTSTTIFA
+1279 
-1290 GKVNAGNISINEKAK
+1290 
-1305 LQTNDFI
+1305 
-1312 EIDAT
+1312 
-1317 SFEVNEGAELILKN
+1317 
-1331 ATVTTSEDSTYR
+1331 
-1343 GLSGTGFTISA
+1343 
-1354 AESKKITIDQDTV
+1354 
-1367 ETEGNQNYFASVKLT
+1367 
-1382 KETTFKSGGTIIFGN
+1382 
-1397 TTTDAFVK
+1397 
-1405 NGDVAPKL
+1405 
-1413 ILQAPTVIYG
+1413 
-1423 NSTIDSIT
+1423 
-1431 TSDSL
+1431 
-1436 SFESDNT
+1436 
-1443 INNLSV
+1443 
-1449 TNAGGKTLTI
+1449 
-1459 NGSISVGTLS
+1459 
-1469 LSGTKTADSEENK
+1469 
-1482 YLKIDGNGSGSFNLT
+1482 
-1497 TPPAQYVGNYLKF
+1497 
-1510 AQPNTPTVSV
+1510 
-1520 NGDNNQKAKIRNSK
+1520 
-1534 DSADGITS
+1534 
-1542 FPSGWEY
+1542 
-1549 DNTFTWTG
+1549 
-1557 ATSNDWNVATNWDQG
+1557 
-1572 EVPNETSDVIIPADK
+1572 
-1587 KVIISGDFTHS
+1587 
-1598 GTITNNGELTFGENA
+1598 
-1613 GPGQTV
+1613 
-1619 TDVYT
+1619 
-1624 FTNNGTITNSGKL
+1624 
-1637 KVNGNLTN
+1637 
-1645 SSSATIANSG
+1645 
-1655 KLEVGLEAGPGGG
+1655 
-1668 AVPPCTFAN
+1668 
-1677 SGTLQNAQNSSN
+1677 
-1689 ETGVIKIKGT
+1689 
-1699 FDNTNGNVTNFGKIT
+1699 
-1714 LNSDFDLTKGFY
+1714 
-1726 TEVGSLSFEGKKD
+1726 
-1739 PNTGDVST
+1739 TGD
-1747 IEFTPIADPTL
+1747 
-1758 IQIEA
+1758 
-1763 KNVQLKIKG
+1763 
-1772 KADINKFVN
+1772 
-1781 DNAIVE
+1781 
-1787 IPTGSNVSIQ
+1787 
-1797 NYSPFIP
+1797 
-1804 TDGPDAGQPREKN
+1804 
-1817 DLIIYEGA
+1817 
-1825 TVDIKNDVTI
+1825 
-1835 TNLTVQTSTDDSD
+1835 
-1848 FAYIITKNLSVTNAT
+1848 
-1863 YNTAD
+1863 
-1868 IKTKG
+1868 
-1873 NITLP
+1873 
-1878 ETTETTNEIRNLEI
+1878 
-1892 ESGNLTIPNLIANKV
+1892 
-1907 SNGGKLSA
+1907 
-1915 SGSVTITTD
+1915 
-1924 LSKNTGTV
+1924 
-1932 ETATLSVGQDISN
+1932 
-1945 NAVITTTTTNVGRN
+1945 
-1959 LTDNGTSFEGTI
+1959 
-1971 NFVGTSAQTFTP
+1971 QTFTP
-1983 NTNTIYDDI
+1983 NTSTTYGDI
-1992 NIGDGT
+1992 NIEGDGT
-1998 SASITTLTKNLKA
+1998 SASTTTLTNNLKA
-2011 GVVTIKNNSTL
+2011 GIVTIKNNSTF
-2022 QTNGSGITNIE
+2022 QTNGSGIANIE
-2033 ITRFDIEDGSH
+2033 ITRFDIEEGSY

-2058 TYRGLSGTEF
+2058 TYRGLSGTF
-2068 TISAGT
+2068 FFIFAGT

-2097 LARNTTFEITGDG
+2097 LARNTTFEITGNG

-2120 TNGNYL
+2120 TNGNSL
-2126 TAKTNEGDITFGSE
+2126 TANTTEGNITFGSE
-2140 NSEAFFD
+2140 NTKAFSD
-2147 KATVVLQGP
+2147 KATVDLKGP
-2156 ATIYGENEFASIT
+2156 ATIYGENEFTSIT

-2180 TVETLSVTNAGG
+2180 TVETLSVTTAGG
-2192 KTLTIDGQ
+2192 KTLTVNGEIS
-2200 ITVTT
+2200 VTT
-2205 MELSGTNTDNLLQ
+2205 MTLSGTETDKLQ

-2224 FSFTAEPSGN
+2224 FSFTAEPNGN

-2251 PDKPNGMNILTDSLD
+2251 PDKPNGMDILTDSLD
-2266 HAGGTTEF
+2266 HADGTTEF
-2274 PSGWKEIIGENTRT
+2274 PSGWQEIIGENTRT
-2288 WEGDVSSDW
+2288 WEGDFSSDW
-2297 DEPENWEEG
+2297 NDAENWEEG
-2306 SIPNEESKVVIH
+2306 SIPNEESKVVIP
-2318 VVGEGNNYPV
+2318 VVEEDNNYPV

-2356 TDGITNFGTINL
+2356 TDGITNDGTIKL
-2368 PKDYTLSCAITNNG
+2368 PNDYTLSCAITNNG
-2382 KINAENS
+2382 NINAENS
-2389 VVIPDGVQLTNT
+2389 VVIPDSVQLTNN
-2401 KNIDVKGNLS
+2401 KNIVVKGNLS

-2418 ENNKNSNNRI
+2418 ENNNNSNNRI

-2442 EGTIYFANHTKPHT
+2442 DGTISFANHTKEHT
-2456 ITNSTD
+2456 ITNSAN
-2462 GTAITSLGIV
+2462 GTEITSLGIV

-2481 SPLTI
+2481 LPLTI

-2504 VGTYSQDSNIPAD
+2504 VGTYSQDSNIQAEE
-2517 QNNLKLNEGATISFT
+2517 NILKLNEGATISFT
-2532 NPVAFNSVEIINNE
+2532 NSVAFNSVEIINNDD
-2546 SSIAEINA
+2546 SSVANINA
-2554 TDFTT
+2554 DDFTT

-2579 TMTVDMNQADAD
+2579 TMTVDMNQPNAD
-2591 SDVVIGGKFSVGT
+2591 SDVVIGGNFSVVT
-2604 FNCKEQGGKSLEV
+2604 FNCKEQGGKNLTL
-2617 NGVINM
+2617 NGMISGFE
-2623 NEMFISGTKNAE
+2623 EMFISGTKNAE
-2635 TDETNYLTL
+2635 IDETNYLTL

-2650 AYNDENKTQFVG
+2650 AYNDSDKTQFVG
-2662 SYLKFTSDTPIVSE
+2662 SYLKFTSDTPTVSQ
-2676 GHAEI
+2676 GQAEI

-2693 GWILPS
+2693 GWILPTKYTWIGVGGGFLNLGS
-2699 ETTWTGGLF
+2699 KTKWENDENWEPNGVPDKNSNVTIETTNSGKYPIF
-2708 YGQRWSNE
+2708 
-2716 GNWTKGVPTISTKVK
+2716 GNGVSKSEFEV
-2731 IPTLTGLIKNY
+2731 
-2742 PSFGDQAG
+2742 
-2750 TLIEMLSLEIAE
+2750 LSLKIEKNTEIL
-2762 GAKITAANN
+2762 AADN
-2771 SSVETFKV
+2771 SALTSFKV
-2779 YENFTNDGNIS
+2779 HENFTNDGNIS
-2790 NTADGSSPFA
+2790 NTEDGSSPFA
-2800 IWVGGNLTNN
+2800 IFVGGNLTNN

-2819 AIEVHGALSNSGSIS
+2819 AIEVHGEFENNGTIS

-2849 GGSITGY
+2849 GGPITGY
-2856 SAFYLIN
+2856 SAFNLIN
-2863 TNSRFNNTFN
+2863 TNSKSSNTFY
-2873 VDSSYTLPSLT
+2873 VDSSYTLPSLK
-2884 IQEGGFYFD
+2884 IQQGGFDFNISD
-2893 ITDTLKIENTL
+2893 KLTIENTL
-2904 KNDGMLNVQKGTLIV
+2904 ANNGMLNVRKGTLIV

-2924 SGDIYLYKGSNLTI
+2924 TGTICVYDGTNTTITDFNGSGDIYLFKGSNLTI

-2945 TIYLEEGATLIIK
+2945 TIYLQEGATLTIE
-2958 NGATIPNLDIKI
+2958 NATENPNLVIQ
-2970 TSDETDFATI
+2970 TTTDETDFATI
-2980 STNGNI
+2980 STNGNLT
-2986 IISSATYNSGDIKTV
+2986 ISSATYNSGDIKTV

-3016 GNLLIESGKLTIETL
+3016 GNLLIESGELTIETL

-3039 ENSTLKVEN
+3039 ETTTLNVEN

-3067 LTVKNVENNKDMNVE
+3067 LTVKNVENNKEMNVE

-3104 GENNQEFLPSKEEI
+3104 GENNQEFLPTSNNQI
-3118 VYFEINVTKTSGT
+3118 VYYEINVTKTSGT
-3131 FTATTNPLKVGTLNL
+3131 FTATNPLQVGTLNL
-3146 ESPENNFGEVVANSV
+3146 ESPENNFGEVVANFV
-3161 ILTNAGNTTFA
+3161 NLTNAGNTTFE
-3172 GNVICNHTL
+3172 GNVTCNQTL
-3181 TITNATQTTFNE
+3181 TITKATQTTFNE
-3193 SVQIQSLTT
+3193 SVQITSLSTNA
-3202 TENSGKITF
+3202 NSGNITF
-3211 AKGGT
+3211 KKGGT
-3216 NSTATEIHS
+3216 ISTATEILS
-3225 SGDVTF
+3225 TGDVTL
-3231 GTEGEDSTFIFGAE
+3231 GEDSTFIFGAE
-3245 DALENFTHN
+3245 DALADFTHTE
-3254 AGTTFIYGTIKAA
+3254 GTTFIYGTIKAA
-3267 NITLADSE
+3267 NITLAASE
-3275 IKGTITTG
+3275 INGNITTG
-3283 KFVAEDCIFNGE
+3283 DFVADDCIFDGE
-3295 LNANNVTVKNLNSS
+3295 LNANNVTVTNLNSS
-3309 TGSVNINLSGDFTN
+3309 TGSVNLNLSGDFTN

-3332 LTLLDSSI
+3332 LTLLDSSA

-3355 LMTNPDDSKTL
+3355 LMTNPDEAKTL

-3381 QKDEIKITI
+3381 QKDENKITI

-3399 TFGSFNVGQYIKFDG
+3399 TSYGRYNVGQYIKFDG
-3414 ENPKIT
+3414 ENPKIA
-3420 NGIGLVAKVEYVNA
+3420 NGIGLVAKVEYVNE
-3434 LPNGWEEINT
+3434 LPDGWEEINT

-3451 DSDEWE
+3451 ISDKWE

-3464 GEAPLED
+3464 GEAPLADED
-3471 EEAVVIIPSE
+3471 AVVIIPSE

-3496 YIEIKEGAT
+3496 SLEIKEGAT

-3510 NGSLEITEVYKNLGT
+3510 NGNLKITETYTNLGT
-3525 LINAGTVQIDFEVN
+3525 LINAGTVQIDFEAN

-3547 NGTLNLV
+3547 SGTLNLV
-3554 GKVDFSQTTYTND
+3554 GNVDFSQTTYTND

-3574 YITNDEINS
+3574 YITNDDAINS
-3583 AIFTTSE
+3583 ANFKTRE

-3618 IENQSTVNTVTISS
+3618 IENQSAVNTVTLSS

-3643 TNKETLICNTNVTIV
+3643 TNKETLICNTNVTIFAN
-3658 GKLINDYVIQIPQGI
+3658 LINDYVIQIPQGI

-3679 YSVSSPFATSDRKVI
+3679 YSTSSPFATSDRKVI
-3694 LSEGASLTIG
+3694 LSEGGTLTIG
-3704 NQESATSTIAKIEFV
+3704 NQESVTSTIAKIEFV

-3733 NLTISSTVYKI
+3733 NLIISATVYKI

-3762 STESTTNEIGNLL
+3762 STESTTNEIGNLK

-3795 TLNATTSVQANNI
+3795 
-3808 ENAGKI
+3808 
-3814 TTPTVKANAELSN
+3814 
-3827 AENATITATNG
+3827 
-3838 SVTVGANL
+3838 
-3846 TNDGILNATTSVEAT
+3846 ILNATTSVEAN
-3861 NITNAGE
+3861 NI
-3868 ITTPT
+3868 
-3873 VKVNADL
+3873 
-3880 TNAENATIT
+3880 EN
-3889 ATNGSITVGTNL
+3889 S
-3901 TNDGEITSDTVL
+3901 GEITSDTVL
-3913 ATGDLSNDGT
+3913 ATGDLSNDG
-3923 LNATT
+3923 
-3928 SVEATNI
+3928 
-3935 TNSGSMNV
+3935 SMNV
-3943 ATTNVGGNLIDNGTW
+3943 VTTNVGGNLTDTGTW
-3958 SESGII
+3958 AESGII
-3964 NFVGTNDQSFD
+3964 NFDRTSDQRFD

-3985 NVENS
+3985 NVEKSS
-3990 GGILTIND
+3990 GSLTIND

-4006 IYSNV
+4006 INSNV

-4046 TLIGAKGNQNC
+4046 TLVGAKGNQNS

-4116 CTTIGWFNFNSYY
+4116 CTTIGWFNFNLYY
-4129 WTGNQSTEWAEVKNW
+4129 WTGNQSTEWAEVRNW
-4144 ARRPDGNGMFAV
+4144 ARRPNGNGKFAV
-4156 APSKNSSTLKVYI
+4156 APSKNSSTLKVYV

-4178 ENDGLITINLLD
+4178 ENDELISINLLE
-4190 NPEGKT
+4190 NPEGKS

-4225 ENTGTIFVNA
+4225 ENKGSIFVNA
-4235 GILTIENYVPTSD
+4235 GILTIENYVPTSA

-4254 AATLKITKA
+4254 GAALQITKA

-4302 QTEGTIKLPSTES
+4302 QTNGTIKLPSTES

-4332 EILHGANLT
+4332 ETLHVA
-4341 NEGTLST
+4341 
-4348 KTVTVT
+4348 
-4354 QNITNAGEIT
+4354 
-4364 SDTVLATGD
+4364 
-4373 LTNNG
+4373 
-4378 TLNAT
+4378 
-4383 TSVEANNIVNA
+4383 
-4394 GEITTPT
+4394 
-4401 VKANGELTNAE
+4401 
-4412 NATITATNG
+4412 
-4421 SITVGTNLTNDG
+4421 
-4433 VLSTKTVTVTE
+4433 
-4444 NITNNGN
+4444 
-4451 LNATTS
+4451 
-4457 VEANNIV
+4457 
-4464 NAGEI
+4464 
-4469 TTLTLIANGEL
+4469 
-4480 TNAENAT
+4480 
-4487 IIATNG
+4487 
-4493 SVTVGTNLTN
+4493 
-4503 DGTLSTKTVTVTQ
+4503 
-4516 NITNAGELT
+4516 
-4525 SDTVLAT
+4525 
-4532 GDLTNNGN
+4532 
-4540 LNAATSVEA
+4540 
-4549 NNIVNSG
+4549 
-4556 EITSDTVLAN
+4556 
-4566 NDLENN
+4566 
-4572 GTLNATTSVE
+4572 
-4582 ANNIINTG
+4582 
-4590 EITTPTVKANAEL
+4590 
-4603 SNAENATITAT
+4603 
-4614 NGSVTVGT
+4614 

-4635 IVTQNI
+4635 TVTENI
-4641 TNSGSMNVA
+4641 TNNGTLNAATSVQAKNITNDGSMNVA
-4650 TTNVGGNLIDNGTW
+4650 TTNVGGNLNDNGTW
-4664 AESGIINFVGTNDQ
+4664 AESGIVNFVGANDQ
-4678 SFDSNPITTYALIN
+4678 SFDSNPVTTYVLIN

-4757 EILDTTLLG
+4757 EILDATLLG
-4766 TKVQLADDASI
+4766 ARVQLADDASI

-4795 FIQKPI
+4795 FIPKPI

-4810 NGEILNNK
+4810 NGEISNNK

-4884 LSEFKFLIDDEL
+4884 LSEFKFIIDDEL
-4896 NGSFQGIYSN
+4896 NGSFQGIYSD

-4920 DQTENSYYFFLKATS
+4920 DQTENAYYFFLKATS

-4940 ASGSFVGNVL
+4940 ASGNFAGNVL

-4986 ANLSSRFFNGSSFVN
+4986 ANLSSRFFNGSLFVN

-5009 LIEVKTGQEVHNLYD
+5009 LVEVKTGQEVHNPYD
-5024 EAIGQSSQPS
+5024 EVIGQSSQPS

-5063 FVTSEFGQTDNSG
+5063 LVTSEFGQTDSSN
-5076 GTLKINGLALFQ
+5076 GTLKINGLASFQ

-5164 FIQDLQLNHQEEW
+5164 FIQDLQLNHQEKW
-5177 TSAPKLVVDSSFA
+5177 TSAPKLVVDSSFV

-5205 HVSEDKKID
+5205 HVSENKQID

-5246 GAVWQTREG
+5246 GAFWQTREG

-5280 ISDEQN
+5280 ITDEQN

-5299 TFENFEYSYGQIEPK
+5299 TFENFKYSYGQIAPE

-5319 DTNVSAA
+5319 DANVSAA

-5334 QTRISNGADGL
+5334 KTRISNGADSL

-5354 GLPLKTTFSVS
+5354 GLPLKTTFSIS
-5365 YKSTD
+5365 YTSTD

-5379 NKLKDAAKISS
+5379 NKLKDVQEISS
-5390 YDVTPPAFTISV
+5390 YDVTPPSFAINV
-5402 TPHNSDEI
+5402 VPHNSDEI

-5419 FADFEVKLSDNSSKT
+5419 FADFEVKLSDNSFKT
-5434 YNLVE
+5434 YNLME
-5439 SISNVFEF
+5439 NISNVFEF

-5473 AHTEIVLKLNKKLNF
+5473 AHTEIVLKLNQKLKF

-5545 LNYAYNSDIVNPSAS
+5545 LNYAYNSDIANPSAS
-5560 ENLDTTKEQK
+5560 DNLDATKEQK

-5665 QDDSITFD
+5665 ENDSITFD

-5726 LDNKEDI
+5726 LDNKEDV

-5759 INPLLGDKA
+5759 INPLLGDKS

-5813 NSSKPVARGM
+5813 NSGKPVARGM
-5823 YFIRVFGNGIDETRK
+5823 YFIRVFGHNIDETRK

>member
-1 MLVFLVGLFALS
+1 MLVFFVGLFALS

-45 VQAPI
+45 VQAPTTENTAVLNTVNGSI
-50 NTGDDAI
+50 NLTVTEDLSISTLIIYGENPCTINIADGKRFSVSTLVLGSGGRSASTDLILESDNNILGQIQVEGNGILDIAYMDTTSFCGQNSGTLKNPKLTIKENASVNITGTWNLGEYGSAVE
-57 LNAMDGAI
+57 
-65 TLTLENDL
+65 LENKGN
-73 TITDLFVYGE
+73 LFVTGNRTGKSDLVTALSTTLGE
-83 KGVTIDLNNHT
+83 KGATEPIYVWRGPESGGTWNVSSNWTAPANSTIGYPSKTGDIAVFNSNVSFPQLQDAGIAEGATIVFRCGTDITVSIGEHPNSAYNWNFYVEEGTINLGATNYPYGYITVGKNATVTTGNNQLFISNITNQGKLVVNGTVNVKNDFINEGTIDLSDKK
-94 LNVATIFIGSG
+94 LVI
-105 PGHALITT
+105 
-113 DEANCLGNL
+113 
-122 TFTNGSVV
+122 
-130 SNVMNTTSYGDP
+130 Y
-142 AKTPNLTKNVL
+142 
-153 TIGDGVTSFA
+153 
-163 VNNCWY
+163 
-169 VGDYTEAQI
+169 
-178 TNPGNAQLNITRN
+178 RN
-191 IDGAPN
+191 Y
-197 FVKVLSDQLTTLR
+197 R
-210 IPENVFY
+210 
-217 WTGANGTDWTKKQNW
+217 
-232 TGGNGSYPMSTGDV
+232 GNG
-246 AVFDNTNDIT
+246 A
-256 ITNIQTDTNATIHLR
+256 IQSR
-271 RSENINNNGTVVF
+271 
-284 VSNLETTSI
+284 
-293 FAESGNYRFN
+293 
-303 AQNFN
+303 
-308 NINVLSKATVTF
+308 
-320 CTDWS
+320 
-325 TVKGKIYNE
+325 
-334 GSVILEKVITVVGD
+334 
-348 IVNNGIIDI
+348 
-357 AATTMRVRKN
+357 
-367 YSGNGTIKSAG
+367 G
-378 GTFNADVENND
+378 GTFQVSQENGD
-389 TSTYEPVRIKKLELQ
+389 STSYEPTEINKLVLEEGSQ
-404 DGTNYSIYLQT
+404 GYSIYLSTVNT
-415 NGSREIHLLENDT
+415 NREIHVLEN
-428 GIGTIQIDNVTLPKG
+428 IDNDFSKTIKVDKVTLPKG
-443 NYEEIKLTN
+443 TYADIIMGNFDLSF
-452 QPQAKLTLSGDIVVN
+452 SGDATVN
-467 TISGSYTSVYVGE
+467 GTITSSNGNIYVGNNIFAFKKISSNQKIYVKDGSTIEYLGEEDFTLNSLVNDNDNNSITIKSSNEHVFIIRGISGKFKQIVLGGLVSLGSNWAEIRAEKFIIDQNSTVTIPDTVKLYVTDELE
-480 NTLKFNEIGKVD
+480 NNGTLKF
-492 IYVTNGSELIFAGEN
+492 
-507 GVADFNSLN
+507 
-516 FYESS
+516 
-521 SESTAPVTLNGEK
+521 
-534 KWELSINNNNFPTE
+534 
-548 IKQLIL
+548 
-554 SGNIEIKAPW
+554 
-564 QTPLEIDDLW
+564 
-574 IKQGAEVSITD
+574 
-585 NIKLT
+585 
-590 VDNILTN
+590 
-597 DGTLLLNTG
+597 DGTSSG
-606 SLTTTVS
+606 VEYVVS

-628 INGDFDSGDDSSSTY
+628 INGDFASGNSSTY
-643 ASVTLAPT
+643 ASVILEPT
-651 SDEVPVTVSGYGQI
+651 GDEVPVTVTVSGYGEI
-665 TTLNSGNNLGGK
+665 EKLTTSNAGGK
-677 TINFDDNIT
+677 RINFDGNIT
-686 ITGTNSNLKGS
+686 ITGTNANSSNLKGS
-697 GNENKLNIDG
+697 DGSLLNIG
-707 TGAITV
+707 GNGSITVQNSGAIST
-713 KNANAISAEYLNFL
+713 EYLNFL
-727 SSSSPIVKENYIKV
+727 SSSSPIVKENYINVK
-741 NNSSAPNGIFPA
+741 NSSAPNGIFPA

-765 AVSDYLP
+765 DTSEDLS
-772 EAGNWKEGRVPP
+772 ETSNWKGGSHPP
-784 DGDNNVSII
+784 SGDNSVSII
-793 VTKPTESSNPFVMQ
+793 VTKPTDNSHPLIFQ
-807 TSNNKQYMI
+807 TSDKKQAMV
-816 NFIIEENAEAQIPA
+816 NFFIEENAEAILPA
-830 GAFVE
+830 SSDGKSAILD

-852 TFREILSSSGTITNN
+852 TFKEILSSSGTITNN

-891 GNAEISGTY
+891 GTAEISGTY
-900 LGTNDSLY
+900 SGTDDSLY

-919 TINSPITIGTLFI
+919 TINSPITIGTLYV
-932 AGNVDLELNAD
+932 AGNVDLKLNAV
-943 VTVTKFETNA
+943 VTVTNFKTNA
-953 GDTNFI
+953 CEDGSTDKYIPHN
-959 ARVFEVN
+959 FEVN
-966 IGGTGSLSTTSMDFT
+966 IGGTGPLITTSMDFT
-981 RASST
+981 RASNT
-986 DDVIGTYNLNVPVT
+986 DGVIGTYKLNVPVT
-1000 CSGEI
+1000 CSG
-1005 KTHSGSVLNIKSNTQ
+1005 KTVLHSGSKVYINEESSFTQ
-1020 TNTLVHS
+1020 IEYQGTDSPKPYLEINAKVSSDIVTTGIMETVVTQYGNLEVGTLS
-1027 ANNANYQT
+1027 
-1035 FINVKSNA
+1035 SNA
-1043 SLTVNETIDL
+1043 PLT
-1053 AANANSGASLS
+1053 NSGAIS
-1064 VESGATVKAKSIID
+1064 VE
-1078 TSTFANGE
+1078 
-1086 GQIPLTN
+1086 
-1093 YGTIEVSE
+1093 
-1101 SIDLTT
+1101 
-1107 ISNSGIITATTAF
+1107 TAF

-1128 TDSTSDVVNIKE
+1128 TDSTSDIVNIEE

-1155 VEKTDDETDFA
+1155 VEKTNDNFDDFA

-1175 ISSATYNN
+1175 ISGATYNN

-1198 TGDSD
+1198 TIDSD

-1215 TIEDLNVGNLTN
+1215 TIEKLNVGNLTN
-1227 KAKFSSST
+1227 KTNFSSST

-1252 INFVGNGE
+1252 INFVGNSD
-1260 QTFTPNAST
+1260 QKFTPNTST
-1269 SITYDDINIG
+1269 TYGDINIG
-1279 DGTSTSTTIFA
+1279 DGTSASKTIFA
-1290 GKVNAGNISINEKAK
+1290 GNVTAGVISINEKAK
-1305 LQTNDFI
+1305 LQTNNGI
-1312 EIDAT
+1312 KIHAT
-1317 SFEVNEGAELILKN
+1317 SFDVKEGAQLILDN
-1331 ATVTTSEDSTYR
+1331 ATVTTSKDSTYR

-1382 KETTFKSGGTIIFGN
+1382 NETTFKSGGTIIFGN
-1397 TTTDAFVK
+1397 ATTDAFVQ
-1405 NGDVAPKL
+1405 NDGVAPKL
-1413 ILQAPTVIYG
+1413 TLQAPTVIYG
-1423 NSTIDSIT
+1423 NSTIDSLT
-1431 TSDSL
+1431 TSETL

-1459 NGSISVGTLS
+1459 NGKITVDSMT
-1469 LSGTKTADSEENK
+1469 LSGTSSES
-1482 YLKIDGNGSGSFNLT
+1482 LLQIDGSGSFNLT
-1497 TPPAQYVGNYLKF
+1497 TTPSESEIVGNYLKF
-1510 AQPNTPTVSV
+1510 VNPTTPTVTT
-1520 NGDNNQKAKIRNSK
+1520 NEAKIRNSK
-1534 DSADGITS
+1534 NSADGITS
-1542 FPSGWEY
+1542 FPYGWEY

-1572 EVPNETSDVIIPADK
+1572 EVPNVDSVVVIPADK
-1587 KVIISGDFTHS
+1587 KVIISGNFTHS

-1645 SSSATIANSG
+1645 NLGATIANIG

-1668 AVPPCTFAN
+1668 TVPPCTFTN
-1677 SGTLQNAQNSSN
+1677 SGSLQNAENTSN

-1699 FDNTNGNVTNFGKIT
+1699 FDNTNGTVANYFGKIT
-1714 LNSDFDLTKGFY
+1714 LNSDFDLTKGTY
-1726 TEVGSLSFEGKKD
+1726 TEVGILSFEGKKD
-1739 PNTGDVST
+1739 SIPT
-1747 IEFTPIADPTL
+1747 IEFTPKADITL
-1758 IQIEA
+1758 MQIEA
-1763 KNVQLKIKG
+1763 KNVQLKING
-1772 KADINKFVN
+1772 NTDIYKFVN
-1781 DNAIVE
+1781 DNAILE

-1797 NYSPFIP
+1797 NYSQFIP
-1804 TDGPDAGQPREKN
+1804 TDGPDADQPREKN

-1825 TVDIKNDVTI
+1825 TVDIKNNVTI
-1835 TNLTVQTSTDDSD
+1835 TNLTVQTSTADSD
-1848 FAYIITKNLSVTNAT
+1848 FAYIIITKNLSVTNAT

-1878 ETTETTNEIRNLEI
+1878 ETTETTNEIGNLEI
-1892 ESGNLTIPNLIANKV
+1892 ESGNLTIPNLITNRV

-1915 SGSVTITTD
+1915 SGSVTIKTD
-1924 LSKNTGTV
+1924 LSNTGTV

-1959 LTDNGTSFEGTI
+1959 LTDNGTSFAGTI
-1971 NFVGTSAQTFTP
+1971 NFVGTGGQTFSP
-1983 NTNTIYDDI
+1983 NTSTAYGDI
-1992 NIGDGT
+1992 NIQGDGT
-1998 SASITTLTKNLKA
+1998 SASTTTITDDLKA
-2011 GVVTIKNNSTL
+2011 GVVTIANNSTL
-2022 QTNGSGITNIE
+2022 QTNGSGIANIE
-2033 ITRFDIEDGSH
+2033 ITRFDIGDGSH

-2058 TYRGLSGTEF
+2058 TYRGLSGTYF
-2068 TISAGT
+2068 LISAGT
-2074 NSITIDQET
+2074 NSIKIDQET

-2120 TNGNYL
+2120 TNENSL
-2126 TAKTNEGDITFGSE
+2126 TAITNEGNITFGSE
-2140 NSEAFFD
+2140 NSKAFSD
-2147 KATVVLQGP
+2147 NATVDLQGP

-2180 TVETLSVTNAGG
+2180 TVETLSVTSAGG
-2192 KTLTIDGQ
+2192 KTLTVKGE

-2205 MELSGTNTDNLLQ
+2205 MELSGTDTDKLK

-2266 HAGGTTEF
+2266 HADRTTEF
-2274 PSGWKEIIGENTRT
+2274 PSGWQEIIGENTRT

-2297 DEPENWEEG
+2297 NEPENWEEG
-2306 SIPNEESKVVIH
+2306 SIPNAESKVVIP
-2318 VVGEGNNYPV
+2318 VVEEGNDYPV

-2368 PKDYTLSCAITNNG
+2368 PNDYTLSCAITNNG
-2382 KINAENS
+2382 NINADKS
-2389 VVIPDGVQLTNT
+2389 VVIPDGVQLTNN
-2401 KNIDVKGNLS
+2401 KNIVVKGNLS

-2418 ENNKNSNNRI
+2418 ENINNSNNRI

-2442 EGTIYFANHTKPHT
+2442 DGTLSFANHTKEHT
-2456 ITNSTD
+2456 ITNSAN
-2462 GTAITSLGIV
+2462 GTEITSLGIV

-2481 SPLTI
+2481 LPLTI

-2497 LQSGSLS
+2497 LQSGNLS
-2504 VGTYSQDSNIPAD
+2504 VGTYSQKSDIQAEE
-2517 QNNLKLNEGATISFT
+2517 NNLKLKEGATISFT
-2532 NPVAFNSVEIINNE
+2532 NSVAFNSVEIINEDE
-2546 SSIAEINA
+2546 SSVANINA

-2559 ETLNVYGDFTN
+2559 ETLNLYGDFTN
-2570 ANSNAINAT
+2570 ENANAINAT
-2579 TMTVDMNQADAD
+2579 TMTVDMNQTNAD
-2591 SDVVIGGKFSVGT
+2591 SDVVIGGNFSVVT
-2604 FNCKEQGGKSLEV
+2604 FNCKEQGGKNLTL
-2617 NGVINM
+2617 NGMISGFE
-2623 NEMFISGTKNAE
+2623 EMFISGTKNAE

-2650 AYNDENKTQFVG
+2650 AYNDSDKTQFVG
-2662 SYLKFTSDTPIVSE
+2662 SYLKFTSDTPTVSQ

-2681 TSSEHNGTAFPT
+2681 TISEHNGTAFPT

-2699 ETTWTGGLF
+2699 EYTWTG
-2708 YGQRWSNE
+2708 
-2716 GNWTKGVPTISTKVK
+2716 KGVKVVIEIVPQTKWGADQNWNPEGQPDKNSKVK
-2731 IPTLTGLIKNY
+2731 IPVVTTNY
-2742 PSFGDQAG
+2742 PKFGGQAG
-2750 TLIEMLSLEIAE
+2750 DLIEMLSLEIAE

-2771 SSVETFKV
+2771 SSVKTFKV
-2779 YENFTNDGNIS
+2779 HENFTNYGNIS
-2790 NTADGSSPFA
+2790 NTEDGSSPFA

-2819 AIEVHGALSNSGSIS
+2819 SIEVHGALSNNGAIS
-2834 GSNYSISAYGNVSLL
+2834 GSNYSIFAYGNVSLL
-2849 GGSITGY
+2849 GGTITGY
-2856 SAFYLIN
+2856 SAFNLIN
-2863 TNSRFNNTFN
+2863 KNSRFSNTFY

-2884 IQEGGFYFD
+2884 IQEGGFDFN
-2893 ITDTLKIENTL
+2893 ITDTLTIENTL
-2904 KNDGMLNVQKGTLIV
+2904 ANNGMLNVRKGTLIV

-2924 SGDIYLYKGSNLTI
+2924 TGTICVYDGTNTTITDFNGTGDICDIYLFKGSNLTI

-2945 TIYLEEGATLIIK
+2945 TIYLYEGATLTIE
-2958 NGATIPNLDIKI
+2958 NGATIPNLVIQ
-2970 TSDETDFATI
+2970 TTTDETDFATI
-2980 STNGNI
+2980 STNGTLDVTN
-2986 IISSATYNSGDIKTV
+2986 ATYNSGDIKTV
-3001 GNFILPSTESTTNEI
+3001 GNITLPSTESTELTTNEI
-3016 GNLLIESGKLTIETL
+3016 GNLEVASGKLTIETL

-3039 ENSTLKVEN
+3039 ETTTLNVEN

-3067 LTVKNVENNKDMNVE
+3067 LTVKNVENNKEMNVE

-3104 GENNQEFLPSKEEI
+3104 GENNQEFLPTSNNQI
-3118 VYFEINVTKTSGT
+3118 VYYEINVTKTSGT
-3131 FTATTNPLKVGTLNL
+3131 FTATNPLKVGTLNL
-3146 ESPENNFGEVVANSV
+3146 ESPENNFGEVIANFV
-3161 ILTNAGNTTFA
+3161 NLTNAGNTTFA
-3172 GNVICNHTL
+3172 GNVTCNQTL
-3181 TITNATQTTFNE
+3181 TITKATQTTFNG

-3216 NSTATEIHS
+3216 ISTATAILS

-3245 DALENFTHN
+3245 DALVDFTHTE
-3254 AGTTFIYGTIKAA
+3254 GKTFIYGTIKAT
-3267 NITLADSE
+3267 NITLAASK
-3275 IKGTITTG
+3275 INGNITTG
-3283 KFVAEDCIFNGE
+3283 KFVAEDCIFDGE
-3295 LNANNVTVKNLNSS
+3295 LNANNVTVTNLNSS

-3332 LTLLDSSI
+3332 LTLLDSST

-3355 LMTNPDDSKTL
+3355 SMTNPDEAKTL

-3381 QKDEIKITI
+3381 LDVDKKITI
-3390 ANSGEIQYS
+3390 VDRGVIQYS
-3399 TFGSFNVGQYIKFDG
+3399 NYGRFNVGQYIKFIG
-3414 ENPKIT
+3414 ENPKIA
-3420 NGIGLVAKVEYVNA
+3420 NGTGLVAKVEYVNA
-3434 LPNGWEEINT
+3434 LPEGWEEINT

-3451 DSDEWE
+3451 VSDEWE

-3464 GEAPLED
+3464 GEAPLADED
-3471 EEAVVIIPSE
+3471 AVVIIPSE

-3486 PVLSETTKIK
+3486 PILSETTKIK
-3496 YIEIKEGAT
+3496 YLEIKEGAT
-3505 LSVNN
+3505 LSVHT
-3510 NGSLEITEVYKNLGT
+3510 NGSLEITETYTNLGT
-3525 LINAGTVQIDFEVN
+3525 LINAGTVQIDFETN

-3547 NGTLNLV
+3547 SGTLNLV
-3554 GKVDFSQTTYTND
+3554 GDVDFSETTYTND

-3574 YITNDEINS
+3574 YITNYDEINS
-3583 AIFTTSE
+3583 AIFKTRE

-3618 IENQSTVNTVTISS
+3618 IENQSAVNTVTLSS

-3643 TNKETLICNTNVTIV
+3643 TNKETLICNTNVTIF
-3658 GKLINDYVIQIPQGI
+3658 GNLINDYVIQIPQGI

-3679 YSVSSPFATSDRKVI
+3679 YSTSSPFATSDRKVI
-3694 LSEGASLTIG
+3694 LSEGGTLTIG
-3704 NQESATSTIAKIEFV
+3704 NEESATSTIAKIEFE

-3733 NLTISSTVYKI
+3733 NLTISGTVYKI

-3808 ENAGKI
+3808 VNSGEI
-3814 TTPTVKANAELSN
+3814 TTPTVKTTAELSN

-3838 SVTVGANL
+3838 SITVGANL
-3846 TNDGILNATTSVEAT
+3846 
-3861 NITNAGE
+3861 TNAGE

-3873 VKVNADL
+3873 VKANAEL

-3901 TNDGEITSDTVL
+3901 TNSGEITSDTVL
-3913 ATGDLSNDGT
+3913 ATGDLTNDGT

-3928 SVEATNI
+3928 SVQANNI
-3935 TNSGSMNV
+3935 TNVGEITTPTVKATSELTNAENSTITATNGSVTVGTNLTNAGEITSDTVLATGDLTNNGLMNV
-3943 ATTNVGGNLIDNGTW
+3943 ATTNVGGNLIDTGTWQQTDSTEINFNGTDAQ
-3958 SESGII
+3958 E
-3964 NFVGTNDQSFD
+3964 FTP
-3975 SNPATKYAKI
+3975 NPNSTYALI

-3990 GGILTIND
+3990 GGSLTINN

-4006 IYSNV
+4006 INSNV

-4016 ATIENLS
+4016 ATIKNLS

-4046 TLIGAKGNQNC
+4046 TLVGAKGNQNS

-4073 ENKPEIES
+4073 ENKPEIEN

-4116 CTTIGWFNFNSYY
+4116 CTTIGWFNFNLYY

-4144 ARRPDGNGMFAV
+4144 ARRPDGNGKFAV
-4156 APSKNSSTLKVYI
+4156 APSKNSSTLEVYV
-4169 LQTAVNSLI
+4169 LQTAINSLI
-4178 ENDGLITINLLD
+4178 ENDELISINLLE
-4190 NPEGKT
+4190 NPEGKS

-4254 AATLKITKA
+4254 GAALQITKA
-4263 EETTISDLTF
+4263 AETTISDFTF

-4290 SVTSATYSEADI
+4290 SVTSATYIEADI
-4302 QTEGTIKLPSTES
+4302 QTKGTIKLPSTES

-4321 NLLIGS
+4321 NLLIENGD
-4327 GNLTI
+4327 LTI

-4341 NEGTLST
+4341 NNGILNATTSVQANNITNSGEITTPTVKANAELSNAENATIIATNGSVTVGTNLTNAGTLST
-4348 KTVTVT
+4348 KTITVT
-4354 QNITNAGEIT
+4354 QNITNNHEITSDTVLATGDLSNNGTLNATTSVEAKNITNAGEIT

-4378 TLNAT
+4378 ILNAT
-4383 TSVEANNIVNA
+4383 TSVEAKNIVNA
-4394 GEITTPT
+4394 
-4401 VKANGELTNAE
+4401 
-4412 NATITATNG
+4412 
-4421 SITVGTNLTNDG
+4421 
-4433 VLSTKTVTVTE
+4433 
-4444 NITNNGN
+4444 
-4451 LNATTS
+4451 
-4457 VEANNIV
+4457 
-4464 NAGEI
+4464 
-4469 TTLTLIANGEL
+4469 
-4480 TNAENAT
+4480 
-4487 IIATNG
+4487 
-4493 SVTVGTNLTN
+4493 
-4503 DGTLSTKTVTVTQ
+4503 
-4516 NITNAGELT
+4516 
-4525 SDTVLAT
+4525 
-4532 GDLTNNGN
+4532 
-4540 LNAATSVEA
+4540 
-4549 NNIVNSG
+4549 
-4556 EITSDTVLAN
+4556 
-4566 NDLENN
+4566 
-4572 GTLNATTSVE
+4572 
-4582 ANNIINTG
+4582 G

-4614 NGSVTVGT
+4614 NGSVTVGA
-4622 NLTNDGTLSTKTI
+4622 NLTNDGEISGD
-4635 IVTQNI
+4635 IVLATGDL

-4650 TTNVGGNLIDNGTW
+4650 TTNVGGNLTDTGTWQQTDSTEINFNGTD
-4664 AESGIINFVGTNDQ
+4664 AQEFTP
-4678 SFDSNPITTYALIN
+4678 NPNSTYALIN

-4749 DYKGEVEF
+4749 DYKGEIEF
-4757 EILDTTLLG
+4757 EVLDATLLG
-4766 TKVQLADDASI
+4766 SNVQFADDASI

-4810 NGEILNNK
+4810 NGEISNNK

-4826 ETEPNQTHAK
+4826 EKEPNQTHAK

-4878 KISDEN
+4878 KINDEN

-4896 NGSFQGIYSN
+4896 NGSFQGIYSD

-4940 ASGSFVGNVL
+4940 ASGSFAGKVL

-5009 LIEVKTGQEVHNLYD
+5009 LVEVKTGQEVHNPYD
-5024 EAIGQSSQPS
+5024 EAIGQSSQSS

-5063 FVTSEFGQTDNSG
+5063 FVTSEFGQTDSSN
-5076 GTLKINGLALFQ
+5076 GTLKINGLASFQ
-5088 KGKLITQSKDSTI
+5088 KGKLLTQSKDSTI

-5116 FRFSVAGLTNG
+5116 FRFSVAGLTKG

-5140 GYIEEAEIPSGT
+5140 GYIEEAEIPSGN

-5164 FIQDLQLNHQEEW
+5164 FIQDLQLNHQEKW

-5205 HVSEDKKID
+5205 HVSEDKQID

-5280 ISDEQN
+5280 ITDEQN

-5299 TFENFEYSYGQIEPK
+5299 TFENFEYSYGQIVPK

-5319 DTNVSAA
+5319 DANVSAA

-5334 QTRISNGADGL
+5334 KTRISNGADSL

-5354 GLPLKTTFSVS
+5354 GLPLKTTFSIS
-5365 YKSTD
+5365 YTSTD

-5390 YDVTPPAFTISV
+5390 YDVTPPSFAINV
-5402 TPHNSDEI
+5402 VPHNSDEI

-5419 FADFEVKLSDNSSKT
+5419 FADFEVKLSDNSFKT
-5434 YNLVE
+5434 YNLME
-5439 SISNVFEF
+5439 NISNVFEF

-5458 QDLKVESIKERKVFD
+5458 EDLKVESIKERKVFD
-5473 AHTEIVLKLNKKLNF
+5473 AHTEIVLKLNQKLKF

-5545 LNYAYNSDIVNPSAS
+5545 LNYAYNSDTVNPSAS
-5560 ENLDTTKEQK
+5560 ENLDATKEQK

-5643 SLKFDSWSKE
+5643 NLKFDSWSKE
-5653 NNSSVQFVPSEK
+5653 NNSSVQFVQSEK
-5665 QDDSITFD
+5665 ENDSITFD

-5726 LDNKEDI
+5726 LDNKEDV

-5813 NSSKPVARGM
+5813 NSGKPVARGM

>member
-1 MLVFLVGLFALS
+1 MKLNNRLFWKKSRFLTNCFSCFNAKKLVLVFFVGLFALS
-13 GLFAAD
+13 GLFAAEYVWTGGAGNTNWND
-19 AKIVA
+19 TGNWSGGGYPSVDGDIAVFNSEVSLNSISGIEDNA
-24 TEGGVSSSW
+24 TIYIRGSSNVVTFSPY
-33 SSASWVD
+33 
-40 SNGNS
+40 
-45 VQAPI
+45 Q
-50 NTGDDAI
+50 NTGNVNFLI
-57 LNAMDGAI
+57 KEGSKLRLSDGNFKSVSIEQGTEIEFAGQI
-65 TLTLENDL
+65 EIKEDL
-73 TITDLFVYGE
+73 INEGTVKVERGPVTVTGNIIN
-83 KGVTIDLNNHT
+83 KGTIDL
-94 LNVATIFIGSG
+94 
-105 PGHALITT
+105 
-113 DEANCLGNL
+113 
-122 TFTNGSVV
+122 
-130 SNVMNTTSYGDP
+130 
-142 AKTPNLTKNVL
+142 
-153 TIGDGVTSFA
+153 
-163 VNNCWY
+163 
-169 VGDYTEAQI
+169 
-178 TNPGNAQLNITRN
+178 
-191 IDGAPN
+191 
-197 FVKVLSDQLTTLR
+197 
-210 IPENVFY
+210 
-217 WTGANGTDWTKKQNW
+217 GANTL
-232 TGGNGSYPMSTGDV
+232 S
-246 AVFDNTNDIT
+246 
-256 ITNIQTDTNATIHLR
+256 LR
-271 RSENINNNGTVVF
+271 S
-284 VSNLETTSI
+284 
-293 FAESGNYRFN
+293 
-303 AQNFN
+303 
-308 NINVLSKATVTF
+308 
-320 CTDWS
+320 
-325 TVKGKIYNE
+325 
-334 GSVILEKVITVVGD
+334 
-348 IVNNGIIDI
+348 
-357 AATTMRVRKN
+357 N
-367 YSGNGTIKSAG
+367 YSGEGTIKSSG
-378 GTFNADVENND
+378 GVFHADVENNVQVD
-389 TSTYEPVRIKKLELQ
+389 YDPIKISKLVLGE
-404 DGTNYSIYLQT
+404 GSNYSIYLQT
-415 NGSREIHLLENDT
+415 KENREIHVLEKESPSDNEK
-428 GIGTIQIDNVTLPKG
+428 IQIDNVTLPG
-443 NYEEIKLTN
+443 GIYNEIALTN
-452 QPQAKLTLSGDIVVN
+452 QNTAKLFFSGDA
-467 TISGSYTSVYVGE
+467 TISGSINGNGKNVYVGE
-480 NTLKFNEIGKVD
+480 NTLKFNSFNNLNV
-492 IYVTNGSELIFAGEN
+492 YVTNGSTLEYIGSNEDIVFNTLNYYEDGET
-507 GVADFNSLN
+507 VSPISIKSLN
-516 FYESS
+516 NKKIFVDNFTGNFSDLILQGS
-521 SESTAPVTLNGEK
+521 IQLGSNWVTLNVNNLVVEENSTVTIPNPV
-534 KWELSINNNNFPTE
+534 ELNVNKNLENKGNLLLETTQKNITVNNF
-548 IKQLIL
+548 
-554 SGNIEIKAPW
+554 
-564 QTPLEIDDLW
+564 
-574 IKQGAEVSITD
+574 V
-585 NIKLT
+585 
-590 VDNILTN
+590 
-597 DGTLLLNTG
+597 
-606 SLTTTVS
+606 
-613 NFTNNGKVTQ
+613 NNGKVTQ
-623 NGTLT
+623 TGTLT
-628 INGDFDSGDDSSSTY
+628 INGDFVSGNSSSTY

-651 SDEVPVTVSGYGQI
+651 SNEPVTVSGFGAI
-665 TTLNSGNNLGGK
+665 NSLNAQNLGGK
-677 TINFDDNIT
+677 TIYFDGNIT
-686 ITGTNSNLKGS
+686 ITGQNSNLKGS
-697 GNENKLNIDG
+697 GNENENKLNIG
-707 TGAITV
+707 GEGAITV
-713 KNANAISAEYLNFL
+713 KEKNSISTQYLNFL
-727 SSSSPIVKENYIKV
+727 SSSSPIVKENYINVK
-741 NNSSAPNGIFPA
+741 NSSAPNGIFPA
-753 GWIDDKTYIWTG
+753 GWIDDKTYIWRGETSEDL
-765 AVSDYLP
+765 AENS
-772 EAGNWKEGRVPP
+772 NWEGGSHPP
-784 DGDNNVSII
+784 SGDNSVSII
-793 VTKPTESSNPFVMQ
+793 VTKPTDTSHRLIFQ
-807 TSNNKQYMI
+807 TSDKKQAMV
-816 NFIIEENAEAQIPA
+816 NFIIEEKAEAILPA
-830 GAFVE
+830 PSEGKSAILD

-852 TFREILSSSGTITNN
+852 TFKEILSSSGTITNN

-882 TNKGKLFIK
+882 TNNGKLFIK

-900 LGTNDSLY
+900 SGTNDSLY

-919 TINSPITIGTLFI
+919 TINSQITIGTLFI
-932 AGNVDLELNAD
+932 AGNVDLVLNAK
-943 VTVTKFETNA
+943 VSVKNFKTNA
-953 GDTNFI
+953 CEDGSTDKYIPHDFI
-959 ARVFEVN
+959 VN
-966 IGGTGSLSTTSMDFT
+966 IGGTGSLTTDSMDFT
-981 RASST
+981 RASGT
-986 DDVIGTYNLNVPVT
+986 ETPTVIGTYNLNVPVT
-1000 CSGEI
+1000 CSGE
-1005 KTHSGSVLNIKSNTQ
+1005 TVLHSGSQVYINKESSFKEIEYQGTDSPKPYLKINAKVSSDIVTTGIMETVVTQ
-1020 TNTLVHS
+1020 NGNLEVGTLS
-1027 ANNANYQT
+1027 
-1035 FINVKSNA
+1035 SNA
-1043 SLTVNETIDL
+1043 
-1053 AANANSGASLS
+1053 
-1064 VESGATVKAKSIID
+1064 
-1078 TSTFANGE
+1078 
-1086 GQIPLTN
+1086 PLTN
-1093 YGTIEVSE
+1093 NGT
-1101 SIDLTT
+1101 
-1107 ISNSGIITATTAF
+1107 ITATNAF
-1120 TATNYLRP
+1120 TATEYIN
-1128 TDSTSDVVNIKE
+1128 STSDIVNIEE

-1155 VEKTDDETDFA
+1155 VEKTDDENDFA
-1166 TISSTGTLT
+1166 TISTTGTLT
-1175 ISSATYNN
+1175 ISSATYKN

-1193 IKLAN
+1193 
-1198 TGDSD
+1198 
-1203 TIGNLTIETGEL
+1203 LTIEN
-1215 TIEDLNVGNLTN
+1215 LNVGNLTN
-1227 KAKFSSST
+1227 KANFSSST

-1252 INFVGNGE
+1252 INFVGNSD
-1260 QTFTPNAST
+1260 QKFTPNTST
-1269 SITYDDINIG
+1269 STTYGDINIG
-1279 DGTSTSTTIFA
+1279 DGTSASTTIFA
-1290 GKVNAGNISINEKAK
+1290 GNFTAGNILINENSK
-1305 LQTNDFI
+1305 LQTNNGI
-1312 EIDAT
+1312 EINAT
-1317 SFEVNEGAELILKN
+1317 SFDVNEGAELILDN
-1331 ATVTTSEDSTYR
+1331 ATVTTSEDSIYR

-1382 KETTFKSGGTIIFGN
+1382 NETTFKSGGTIIFGKA
-1397 TTTDAFVK
+1397 TTDAFVK

-1413 ILQAPTVIYG
+1413 SLQAPTVIYG

-1436 SFESDNT
+1436 SLESDNT

-1449 TNAGGKTLTI
+1449 TTAGGKTLTI
-1459 NGSISVGTLS
+1459 NGKITVDSMT
-1469 LSGTKTADSEENK
+1469 LSGTSSES
-1482 YLKIDGNGSGSFNLT
+1482 LLQIAGSGSFNLT
-1497 TPPAQYVGNYLKF
+1497 TAPAQYVGNYLKF
-1510 AQPNTPTVSV
+1510 V
-1520 NGDNNQKAKIRNSK
+1520 NEDSPIVTTNEATIRNSK
-1534 DSADGITS
+1534 NSVDGITS
-1542 FPSGWEY
+1542 FPLGWEY

-1557 ATSNDWNVATNWDQG
+1557 ATSTDWNVATNWDQG
-1572 EVPNETSDVIIPADK
+1572 EVPNETSDVIIHADK

-1598 GTITNNGELTFGENA
+1598 GKITNNGELTFGENA
-1613 GPGQTV
+1613 APGQNV

-1624 FTNNGTITNSGKL
+1624 FTNNGTITNSGKI

-1645 SSSATIANSG
+1645 SSSATIANIG

-1668 AVPPCTFAN
+1668 TVPACTFTN
-1677 SGTLQNAQNSSN
+1677 NGSLQNAQNTSN
-1689 ETGVIKIKGT
+1689 ETGIIKIKGT
-1699 FDNTNGNVTNFGKIT
+1699 FDNTNGTVTNLGKIT
-1714 LNSDFDLTKGFY
+1714 LNSDFDLNKGTY
-1726 TEVGSLSFEGKKD
+1726 TEVGILSFEGKKD
-1739 PNTGDVST
+1739 SIPT

-1758 IQIEA
+1758 TLIQIEA
-1763 KNVQLKIKG
+1763 KNVQLEIKG
-1772 KADINKFVN
+1772 KANINNFIN

-1787 IPTGSNVSIQ
+1787 IPTGKSVTITTYTKFDNDD
-1797 NYSPFIP
+1797 
-1804 TDGPDAGQPREKN
+1804 TKKN
-1817 DLIIYEGA
+1817 DLIIHEGA
-1825 TVDIKNDVTI
+1825 TVDIKNNVTI

-1848 FAYIITKNLSVTNAT
+1848 FAYIITKNLSVTNAA
-1863 YNTAD
+1863 YNNAD

-1924 LSKNTGTV
+1924 LSNTGTV

-1959 LTDNGTSFEGTI
+1959 LTDNGTSFTGTI

-1983 NTNTIYDDI
+1983 NTNTIYGDI

-1998 SASITTLTKNLKA
+1998 SASTTTITNDLKA
-2011 GVVTIKNNSTL
+2011 GVVTIANNSTL
-2022 QTNGSGITNIE
+2022 QTNGSGIANIE
-2033 ITRFDIEDGSH
+2033 ITRFDIEEGSQ

-2083 VQTTAGQVYESPVT
+2083 VRTTAGQVFKSPVT

-2120 TNGNYL
+2120 TNGKSL
-2126 TAKTNEGDITFGSE
+2126 TAKTNEGNIIFGSE
-2140 NSEAFFD
+2140 NSEAFSD
-2147 KATVVLQGP
+2147 NATVVLQGP

-2169 SNDSLTLINNN
+2169 SNDSLTFKNDNS
-2180 TVETLSVTNAGG
+2180 VETLSVTNAGG

-2205 MELSGTNTDNLLQ
+2205 MELSGTGTDKLKIGGN
-2218 IDGSGK
+2218 GK

-2251 PDKPNGMNILTDSLD
+2251 PDKPNGMDILTDSLD
-2266 HAGGTTEF
+2266 YADGTTEF
-2274 PSGWKEIIGENTRT
+2274 PSGWQEIIGENTRT
-2288 WEGDVSSDW
+2288 WEGDVNSDW
-2297 DEPENWEEG
+2297 DKPENWEEG
-2306 SIPNEESKVVIH
+2306 SIPNEESKVVIPAG
-2318 VVGEGNNYPV
+2318 VKNIPNISQNGYEYKTLTIEEGAELQISVDSFVNSGTIINKGTLKLKGNADFSSGTY
-2328 TNETDVIS
+2328 TKREDNTDVIYVINEQNEATTLTLGTNAKVGILKVEGNVNVALAGFVS
-2336 VKSLNVD
+2336 VNSFE
-2343 SGATITLNNTLTA
+2343 TINNNTNA
-2356 TDGITNFGTINL
+2356 
-2368 PKDYTLSCAITNNG
+2368 
-2382 KINAENS
+2382 NAEIQITGNGHFS
-2389 VVIPDGVQLTNT
+2389 IP
-2401 KNIDVKGNLS
+2401 S
-2411 IETGATL
+2411 MTL
-2418 ENNKNSNNRI
+2418 AK
-2428 LVYGDLTIAGSYSG
+2428 
-2442 EGTIYFANHTKPHT
+2442 
-2456 ITNSTD
+2456 
-2462 GTAITSLGIV
+2462 
-2472 GTQINFVCD
+2472 
-2481 SPLTI
+2481 
-2486 GTLTKEEGTIY
+2486 
-2497 LQSGSLS
+2497 
-2504 VGTYSQDSNIPAD
+2504 GTYHQIE
-2517 QNNLKLNEGATISFT
+2517 LGT
-2532 NPVAFNSVEIINNE
+2532 E
-2546 SSIAEINA
+2546 SSISSLTMQEHSQLYMKSPLKILKSENNGDSEIVIDN
-2554 TDFTT
+2554 TT
-2559 ETLNVYGDFTN
+2559 LTLGNDIKLSDLTNNNGSIILDDTNNTPNVQIANVTNSGTITVSKGTLAITKLTITGDSTLT
-2570 ANSNAINAT
+2570 SP
-2579 TMTVDMNQADAD
+2579 MTVTNLVADDLGGKTLTVNNEITVTSMSLSGTEAASTDAD
-2591 SDVVIGGKFSVGT
+2591 K
-2604 FNCKEQGGKSLEV
+2604 
-2617 NGVINM
+2617 
-2623 NEMFISGTKNAE
+2623 
-2635 TDETNYLTL
+2635 YLKL
-2644 QGTGSF
+2644 DGTGSF
-2650 AYNDENKTQFVG
+2650 KFTAKPNQCVG
-2662 SYLKFTSDTPIVSE
+2662 NYLKFLNATNPTVSIE
-2676 GHAEI
+2676 NQDGEKI
-2681 TSSEHNGTAFPT
+2681 LLINSLNSNNQNTNFPD
-2693 GWILPS
+2693 GWKVPVTI
-2699 ETTWTGGLF
+2699 TWTGGK
-2708 YGQRWSNE
+2708 GSTGWGGDNTKNWNPNQIPGKDNE
-2716 GNWTKGVPTISTKVK
+2716 VVIDVAEETGGFLGIGASRKYPKLGNIGDTID
-2731 IPTLTGLIKNY
+2731 IY
-2742 PSFGDQAG
+2742 
-2750 TLIEMLSLEIAE
+2750 SLEIKNE
-2762 GAKITAANN
+2762 TSITATEDTTLGDGDSNN
-2771 SSVETFKV
+2771 GEGFYVTAFIKNEGTLDTLYFPLTLRDG
-2779 YENFTNDGNIS
+2779 NFTNTGTLKNGKLLTITNGNLI
-2790 NTADGSSPFA
+2790 NSSTIENSGTIF
-2800 IWVGGNLTNN
+2800 VGGDLTNN
-2810 STGTINTNS
+2810 FTGTITINTNS
-2819 AIEVHGALSNSGSIS
+2819 SIEVHGALLNSGSIS

-2849 GGSITGY
+2849 GGTITGY
-2856 SAFYLIN
+2856 SAFNLIN
-2863 TNSRFNNTFN
+2863 TNPKSSNAFY

-2884 IQEGGFYFD
+2884 IQQGGFDFN
-2893 ITDTLKIENTL
+2893 ITDTLTIETLTNDGVLNVRNGTL
-2904 KNDGMLNVQKGTLIV
+2904 KV

-2924 SGDIYLYKGSNLTI
+2924 TGAICVYDGTNTTITAFNGTGDIYLFKGSNLTI

-2945 TIYLEEGATLIIK
+2945 TIYLQEGATLTIE
-2958 NGATIPNLDIKI
+2958 NATENPNLVIQ
-2970 TSDETDFATI
+2970 TTDETDFATI
-2980 STNGNI
+2980 STNENLT
-2986 IISSATYNSGDIKTV
+2986 ISSATYNSGDIKTV
-3001 GNFILPSTESTTNEI
+3001 GNITLPSTESTTNEI
-3016 GNLLIESGKLTIETL
+3016 GNLLIESGELTIETGELTIETL

-3039 ENSTLKVEN
+3039 ETTTLNVEN

-3067 LTVKNVENNKDMNVE
+3067 LTVKNVENNKEMNVE

-3104 GENNQEFLPSKEEI
+3104 GENNQEFLPTSNNQI
-3118 VYFEINVTKTSGT
+3118 VYYEINVRKTSGT
-3131 FTATTNPLKVGTLNL
+3131 FTATTNPLQVGTLNL
-3146 ESPENNFGEVVANSV
+3146 ESPENNFGEVVANFV
-3161 ILTNAGNTTFA
+3161 NLTNTENTTFA
-3172 GNVICNHTL
+3172 GNVTCNQTL

-3202 TENSGKITF
+3202 ENSGKITF

-3216 NSTATEIHS
+3216 ISTATEIRS
-3225 SGDVTF
+3225 SGDVT
-3231 GTEGEDSTFIFGAE
+3231 
-3245 DALENFTHN
+3245 
-3254 AGTTFIYGTIKAA
+3254 
-3267 NITLADSE
+3267 SE
-3275 IKGTITTG
+3275 INGTITTG
-3283 KFVAEDCIFNGE
+3283 DFVAEDCTFNGE
-3295 LNANNVTVKNLNSS
+3295 LNANNVTVTKLNSS
-3309 TGSVNINLSGDFTN
+3309 TGSVNINLSGHFTN

-3332 LTLLDSSI
+3332 LTLLDSST
-3340 LTGNLTIGEFIATQS
+3340 LTGDLRIGEFIATQS
-3355 LMTNPDDSKTL
+3355 LMTNPNEAKTL

-3381 QKDEIKITI
+3381 QNDSLKITI

-3399 TFGSFNVGQYIKFDG
+3399 NYGRFNVGQYIKFDG
-3414 ENPKIT
+3414 ENPKIA
-3420 NGIGLVAKVEYVNA
+3420 NGTGLVAKVEYVNA
-3434 LPNGWEEINT
+3434 LPDGWEEINT
-3444 EYIWKGN
+3444 EYIWKGSVSN
-3451 DSDEWE
+3451 VWE

-3464 GEAPLED
+3464 GEAPLADED
-3471 EEAVVIIPSE
+3471 AVVIIPSE

-3486 PVLSETTKIK
+3486 PILSETTKIK
-3496 YIEIKEGAT
+3496 SLEIKEGAT

-3510 NGSLEITEVYKNLGT
+3510 NGSLQITETYTNLGT
-3525 LINAGTVQIDFEVN
+3525 LINAGTVQIDFETN

-3547 NGTLNLV
+3547 SGTLNLV
-3554 GKVDFSQTTYTND
+3554 GNVDFSETTYTND

-3574 YITNDEINS
+3574 YITNYDEINS
-3583 AIFTTSE
+3583 AIFKTRE

-3618 IENQSTVNTVTISS
+3618 IENQSAVSTVTLSS
-3632 SNGGN
+3632 LNGGS
-3637 LQAGSL
+3637 LQTGSL
-3643 TNKETLICNTNVTIV
+3643 TNKETLICNTNVTIF
-3658 GKLINDYVIQIPQGI
+3658 GNLINDYVIQIPQGI

-3679 YSVSSPFATSDRKVI
+3679 YSTSSPFGTSDRKVI
-3694 LSEGASLTIG
+3694 LSEGGTLTIE
-3704 NQESATSTIAKIEFV
+3704 NEESATSTIAKIEFV

-3733 NLTISSTVYKI
+3733 NLTISTTVYKI

-3795 TLNATTSVQANNI
+3795 TLNATTSVQAKNI
-3808 ENAGKI
+3808 VNSGEITTPTVKTTAELSNAENATITATNGNVTVGANLTNSGEITSDTVLATGDLTNNGNLNATTSVEAKNITNVGEI

-3838 SVTVGANL
+3838 SITVGANLTNDGTLSTKTITVTQNITNAGEITSDTVLATGGLTNNGTLNATTSVEATNLTNSGEITSDTVLVTGDL
-3846 TNDGILNATTSVEAT
+3846 TNDGILNATTSVEAN
-3861 NITNAGE
+3861 NIVNSGE

-3873 VKVNADL
+3873 VIVNADL

-3901 TNDGEITSDTVL
+3901 TNSGEITSDIVL
-3913 ATGDLSNDGT
+3913 ATGDL
-3923 LNATT
+3923 
-3928 SVEATNI
+3928 TNI
-3935 TNSGSMNV
+3935 GSMNV
-3943 ATTNVGGNLIDNGTW
+3943 ATTNVGGNLIDTGTWQQTDSTEINFNGTDAQ
-3958 SESGII
+3958 E
-3964 NFVGTNDQSFD
+3964 FTP
-3975 SNPATKYAKI
+3975 NPNSTYALI

-3990 GGILTIND
+3990 GGILTINN

-4006 IYSNV
+4006 INSNV
-4011 IFEDT
+4011 IFEDS

-4023 IDMSSSEDENF
+4023 IDMSSSEYENF

-4046 TLIGAKGNQNC
+4046 TLVGAKGNQNS
-4057 KLKLASTNDK
+4057 KLKLASTDDK

-4116 CTTIGWFNFNSYY
+4116 CTTIGWFNFNLYY

-4144 ARRPDGNGMFAV
+4144 ARRPNGNGKFAE
-4156 APSKNSSTLKVYI
+4156 APSKNSSTLEVYV
-4169 LQTAVNSLI
+4169 LQTALNSLI
-4178 ENDGLITINLLD
+4178 ENDDEITINLLE

-4225 ENTGTIFVNA
+4225 ENKGTIFVNV

-4254 AATLKITKA
+4254 GATLKIIKA

-4282 FASLLGNI
+4282 FAILEGNI

-4302 QTEGTIKLPSTES
+4302 QTKGTIKLPSTES

-4332 EILHGANLT
+4332 ETLHGANLT
-4341 NEGTLST
+4341 NDGTLLT
-4348 KTVTVT
+4348 KTITVT
-4354 QNITNAGEIT
+4354 QNITNNHEIT
-4364 SDTVLATGD
+4364 SETVLATGD
-4373 LTNNG
+4373 L
-4378 TLNAT
+4378 
-4383 TSVEANNIVNA
+4383 
-4394 GEITTPT
+4394 
-4401 VKANGELTNAE
+4401 
-4412 NATITATNG
+4412 
-4421 SITVGTNLTNDG
+4421 
-4433 VLSTKTVTVTE
+4433 
-4444 NITNNGN
+4444 TNNGN

-4457 VEANNIV
+4457 VEANNITNV
-4464 NAGEI
+4464 GEI
-4469 TTLTLIANGEL
+4469 TTPTVKANAEL
-4480 TNAENAT
+4480 TNAENST
-4487 IIATNG
+4487 ITATNG
-4493 SVTVGTNLTN
+4493 SVTVGTNLT
-4503 DGTLSTKTVTVTQ
+4503 TS
-4516 NITNAGELT
+4516 GEIT

-4532 GDLTNNGN
+4532 GDLTNDGN
-4540 LNAATSVEA
+4540 LNATTSLQA
-4549 NNIVNSG
+4549 NNITNAG
-4556 EITSDTVLAN
+4556 EITSDTVLVN
-4566 NDLENN
+4566 NDLTNN
-4572 GTLNATTSVE
+4572 RKLNATTSVE
-4582 ANNIINTG
+4582 AKNITNVG

-4622 NLTNDGTLSTKTI
+4622 NLTNAGTLSTKTI

-4650 TTNVGGNLIDNGTW
+4650 TTNVGGNLTDNGTW
-4664 AESGIINFVGTNDQ
+4664 AEIGIVNFVGANDQ
-4678 SFDSNPITTYALIN
+4678 SFDSNPSTTYALIN

-4728 DVILLGKK
+4728 DLILLGKK
-4736 YSIKDSVTNVDLF
+4736 YSVKDSVTNVDLF

-4757 EILDTTLLG
+4757 EILDATLLG

-4810 NGEILNNK
+4810 NGEISNNK

-4896 NGSFQGIYSN
+4896 NGSFQGIYSD

-4920 DQTENSYYFFLKATS
+4920 DQTENSYYFFLKAIS

-4940 ASGSFVGNVL
+4940 ASGSFAGKVL
-4950 STASDNLHYN
+4950 STASDNVHYN

-4986 ANLSSRFFNGSSFVN
+4986 ANLSSRFFNGSSFAN

-5009 LIEVKTGQEVHNLYD
+5009 LLEVKTGQEVHKLYD

-5063 FVTSEFGQTDNSG
+5063 LVTSEFGQTDNSN
-5076 GTLKINGLALFQ
+5076 GTLKINGLASFQ
-5088 KGKLITQSKDSTI
+5088 KGKLLTQSKDSTI

-5116 FRFSVAGLTNG
+5116 FRFSVAGLTKG

-5140 GYIEEAEIPSGT
+5140 GYIEEAEIPSGN

-5177 TSAPKLVVDSSFA
+5177 TSAPKLVVDSSFV

-5205 HVSEDKKID
+5205 HVSEDKQPD

-5280 ISDEQN
+5280 ITDEQN

-5319 DTNVSAA
+5319 DANVSAA

-5334 QTRISNGADGL
+5334 KTRISNGADSL

-5379 NKLKDAAKISS
+5379 NKLKDVQEISS
-5390 YDVTPPAFTISV
+5390 YDVTPPSFAINV
-5402 TPHNSDEI
+5402 VPHNSDEL

-5419 FADFEVKLSDNSSKT
+5419 FADFEVKLSDNSFKT
-5434 YNLVE
+5434 YNLME
-5439 SISNVFEF
+5439 NISNVFEF
-5447 GHIVDGHWQTI
+5447 GHIVEGHWQTI
-5458 QDLKVESIKERKVFD
+5458 EDLKVESIKERKVFD
-5473 AHTEIVLKLNKKLNF
+5473 AHTEIVLKLNQKLKF

-5545 LNYAYNSDIVNPSAS
+5545 LNYAYNSDTVNPSAS

-5653 NNSSVQFVPSEK
+5653 NNSSVQFVQSEK
-5665 QDDSITFD
+5665 ENDSITFD

-5726 LDNKEDI
+5726 LDNKEDV

-5813 NSSKPVARGM
+5813 NSGKPVARGM
-5823 YFIRVFGNGIDETRK
+5823 YFIRVFGHNIDETRK